1 MFDWIGN
8 IFNNLFGKK
17 KEEEKKPA
25 PVSNQQNQAPQ
36 INLSPTPT
44 NTGAGAW
51 SAVPKPQQQPETPK
65 LQTPNVSMNAADTNK
80 SVLPTTQPTQQP
92 NQPANIGYR
101 KVQRADKGFDF
112 YNGDQKINVDDYVKG
127 TGANKTLMVTDMANQ
142 GDKTSQDYLKRT
154 MPGEK
159 TTSALDPYLNPFHEK
174 GLFGSENQENFQ
186 RLYKKVQKPVSDAL
200 DSYNKWV
207 DSSDKEEGFQ
217 WNDLGDY
224 GRFAAKLPSGI
235 AQSFLD
241 TPLQISRA
249 TSGKRVNDDGTVST
263 LSDTQKGGELLN
275 AGVNIGGLPLGGSG
289 TLLKAIGLG
298 VDKEAGKQVAKQ
310 GLKTIAAN
318 AAKEGLKKAGEEGLE
333 EFVQAYA
340 DDMADDGKRNT
351 DFKNYLEAGALGA
364 LGGGMM
370 HGAGKGIQHGRSAM
384 SNVINQH
391 AQNRNSGNVN
401 QALNPNTNQD
411 QTLANTAANPALN
424 QDQAVGQ
431 AASINPDTARNTA
444 PERVESRVTERDP
457 ELPDVTSIEPRNRY
471 ETRAAI
477 ENGVVTPRTKFLSVA
492 EKVETALNSNIPAK
506 YGLTTSTAQNTS
518 TALNQDQSTAQS
530 APQSIQGVQQPQ
542 AAQTSAPVQAG
553 VQNTAQGYQNNV
565 SPAYNQQAQFIQDA
579 PAAQS
584 VQPTSLDAGNQDLR
598 MTPALEA
605 AYRAGTTPGTAT
617 RADMLAVQ
625 RANNQLFGMDAPNV
639 EFADNLR
646 TSTGEPAMGETI
658 DTPNGPSKIRIARD
672 QGNVEATYFHEAV
685 HKALNDFMTSQE
697 RTDIMMSYA
706 ADNRVDP
713 SMTETQVEELVA
725 EDFIQYVAARN
736 NEKFAKP
743 RITDQI
749 KAVFEKVLRRIQH
762 IVAQATHQGTITPE
776 YRQFYNDLYS
786 GKYADEQVI
795 DKSIRDGATPEQL
808 QLQDHRTNLQR
819 AWDNTL
825 DPQTRRAIS
834 QQIAQVNEEIRGLM
848 RQESKAYRIDP
859 DTGVVEID
867 NNILNG
873 IPKSQHAKVIRK
885 YLQDNLQGKSY
896 DLNYGVD
903 GEARVNSKTTRK
915 FVDPDRDLA
924 MRGQLVG
931 DLPDILKVSKRIGS
945 ARDKKAHSFA
955 KQGFEYR
962 TATVKVGDSY
972 YDVRINIG
980 TGKNGK
986 LLYTINGIKE
996 SSQNGLNRPFR
1007 GELSN
1012 RSISNFPQNVN
1023 RNTDTDSRYRLK
1035 TPRVSRAELDSVNAD
1050 LAPYGLSATKADY
1063 NAALETVAYQSDPE
1077 LFETYNTTKEVL
1089 DGILENYHNVKIRP
1103 QDAEHLYGK
1112 TWREIVPLKYI
1123 RKDAL
1128 PLDTLAAEAGYDG
1141 RVEEFTDIIMKPIE
1155 LHKQIRAME
1164 EQIRGLYANENI
1176 RQQAIAVAQNDVYD
1190 HASNEVG
1197 DEELERRQEA
1207 WEVKNNNTI
1216 QEMKQTSRELSKQQQ
1231 EQQEPEASV
1240 SDRQAEVEQQKFDK
1254 QRQHNERIRQADE
1267 LIRRAYEE
1275 GSRHLLKDV
1284 RENVSRATGLKE
1296 SDVTKAMERIAAE
1309 QKLDITGDRAFRHS
1323 NEVPTVMDANGKMRP
1338 ISELVPDKALQK
1350 NLKPGVEHAIPADV
1364 SNPELRNEN
1373 YRQMIYKN
1381 DDGTWGSFYEY
1392 RTKDGTWHTTGDVKI
1407 KSVHSKFIDDLADDA
1422 TLNEEAKRAH
1432 EEGIGA
1438 QYIWRENDRGTNAQL
1453 VSEFDNMMTTGDK
1466 KEGIPAEKLV
1476 EYDPDVHYIDAG
1488 RVVDGRTGQILG
1500 NYVEIS
1506 PKGDVT
1512 LYAGRKKYSLSQ
1524 KDIDWKTIR
1533 KTKFG
1538 SGVTWTT
1545 EGMIDRIT
1553 GALRSGKIKSNS
1565 IDYFKSGINKTKE
1578 ALMKIMVELPRKMQ
1592 REALK
1597 EQEVIGN
1604 EINKFENNFL
1614 KTLPKRVRK
1623 QAQRE
1628 AVYVLEPARPPRG
1641 EKAPSYESR
1650 LESFREVYGDKA
1662 AEALDEY
1669 RSFMRA
1675 LYKNLLLRQNQKRA
1689 EIGQPPILERKD
1701 YITHISEMQTD
1712 GVARSIIDGVRSAA
1726 MGDTTASGRGDL
1738 PAHLVG
1744 RTDSFKP
1751 NQRFNQFAQAR
1762 FGDVKPENPF
1772 DPVREYSKTALHNIH
1787 MTDAVTMNRS
1797 LEMAARALSEAK
1809 EQFAKL
1815 GPAGMESL
1823 ATQVDNIAQDAQNG
1837 RFDKEHA
1844 TTLMKKLYG
1853 FQRAVGKELDG
1864 YTQFRR
1870 KLNYIAK
1877 KGTDKLTSEDLS
1889 VLKNAADSI
1898 SNDLVET
1905 ANDVETLQ
1913 DLSKTAQ
1920 GLGQFVNFVQ
1930 EHANRLAGKSDAFER
1945 AWKNEN
1951 VDAMSKLGRKTLRGA
1966 QKMAAL
1972 SKIVGNVN
1980 SAMAQTLS
1988 ITDLVGTTDTKSMMK
2003 AFKTMRDPKIME
2015 ASDAVVSRYI
2025 KDTLSKKGK
2034 FDKAMEVGGALM
2046 DVIESNTIRFEFAAK
2061 YNQGKQ
2067 HGLNHNEAVKYAE
2080 RFINDTVTFRDS
2092 ISTPRAYNR
2101 TIWSTLLQF
2110 TREVAQQ
2117 NRYRWN
2123 QMTPRQQIKTLVTTT
2138 LMYSLYEAITGN
2150 KPGSDI
2156 LGVLL
2161 QTAFDFAGQ
2170 GDDDRDD
2177 DEKTL
2182 EARLGRALQRVGA
2195 ETVSGI
2201 PTIAGAM
2208 NVILPSKE
2216 DRKKIFGTDS
2226 SLGRYDGG
2234 VALASPIKSLLNT
2247 GESIGKALSADD
2259 DDERAGRAENAMW
2272 NVVKELPMGSQ
2283 ARKTGQAIAAL
2294 MRGHTQKANGDIG
2307 VEIDRGNIL
2316 GDVQSLLFG
2325 PNARWEVQKDK
2336 GTDNWLI
2343 AATPTNAAGAPSTVQ
2358 GVKAGEL
2365 SLDGLSKKD
2374 VKSLKKSI
2382 KKGDT
2387 VISDGVALTKDG
2399 EIKRSLHKQLAK
2411 AQGESDSAYKN
2422 YLLGYGLEEGTDF
2435 DPKKDAK
2442 SKSTGD
2448 ETLDKMLDSKKKA
2461 SSSSKATNA
2470 INMFL
2475 NKDKLKELP
2484 DWVKKRYYKESGYS
2498 EGDIKYGAL
2507 ASFSTDV
2514 KMDNFYRPLAE
2525 EKDHDTLLNTL
2536 RDHRKKSIYKNG
2548 YLAASNAVISQLQK
2562 EGYLSKDEAK
2572 ALKALKIERDG
2583 KEVVTQTGSGNGR
2596 GGRGRSSNG
2605 VTSADI
2611 SSFMKTIKN
2620 TGAVDIN
2627 SLIKKY
2633 SGTSLSH
2640 GSVTSRMPNM
2650 RKMSSSRGN
2659 TKRSKSNL
2667 ELRRL

>member
-44 NTGAGAW
+44 NTGVGAW

-65 LQTPNVSMNAADTNK
+65 LQTPTVSMNAADTNK

-127 TGANKTLMVTDMANQ
+127 TGANKTLMVTDMASQ
-142 GDKTSQDYLKRT
+142 GDKVSQDYLK
-154 MPGEK
+154 K
-159 TTSALDPYLNPFHEK
+159 TVDNSPHF
-174 GLFGSENQENFQ
+174 SQQFQ
-186 RLYKKVQKPVSDAL
+186 QGYKEVTKPVNNKIDE
-200 DSYNKWV
+200 YNKWI
-207 DSSDKEEGFQ
+207 DSGDKKEGFQ
-217 WNDLGDY
+217 WNDIGDY

-235 AQSFLD
+235 IQGLVEA
-241 TPLQISRA
+241 PLKINRA
-249 TSGKRVNDDGTVST
+249 LTGENVKDDGTIEKLDNWQRTGT
-263 LSDTQKGGELLN
+263 LAD
-275 AGVNIGGLPLGGSG
+275 GVIDVAGLPFGGSG
-289 TLLKAIGLG
+289 TLLKSF
-298 VDKEAGKQVAKQ
+298 GKQGAKQ
-310 GLKTIAAN
+310 AADQVGKQAAKQTTKNTVKTAL
-318 AAKEGLKKAGEEGLE
+318 KEGLKKAGEEGLE
-333 EFVQAYA
+333 EFVQAGA
-340 DDMADDGKRNT
+340 GDLADDGKLNT
-351 DFKNYLEAGALGA
+351 NFGNYLEAGALGA

-370 HGAGKGIQHGRSAM
+370 HGAGKGIQHGRSAV
-384 SNVINQH
+384 SNAINQH
-391 AQNRNSGNVN
+391 NSNAN
-401 QALNPNTNQD
+401 TTLNPSTNQN
-411 QTLANTAANPALN
+411 QPLASGVVNTIDRLDTQPARTAQPTRLA
-424 QDQAVGQ
+424 DTIA
-431 AASINPDTARNTA
+431 DTAERTA

-492 EKVETALNSNIPAK
+492 EKVETALNSSIPAK
-506 YGLTTSTAQNTS
+506 YGLTTNTAENTPA
-518 TALNQDQSTAQS
+518 TLNQNQATAQS
-530 APQSIQGVQQPQ
+530 APQSIQGAEQPQ
-542 AAQTSAPVQAG
+542 AQPVQAG
-553 VQNTAQGYQNNV
+553 VQNTVQGYQNNV
-565 SPAYNQQAQFIQDA
+565 SPVYNQQAQFAGDA
-579 PAAQS
+579 PTAQS
-584 VQPTSLDAGNQDLR
+584 VQPTSLDTGSQDLR

-625 RANNQLFGMDAPNV
+625 RANNQLFGMYAPNV

-658 DTPNGPSKIRIARD
+658 DTPDGPSKIRIARD

-713 SMTETQVEELVA
+713 SMTETQIEELVA

-776 YRQFYNDLYS
+776 YKQFYNDLYS

-808 QLQDHRTNLQR
+808 QLQDHRTNLQH

-834 QQIAQVNEEIRGLM
+834 QQIAQVNEEIRGLAGA
-848 RQESKAYRIDP
+848 RTLQESVQYRTDPNQAIRIVSTIKNLAKKRFGKATLGTVSPTTANIVSEISGVALNNNADIEIDARYARHILNRHGEFSEDSAKLSDADLADIVTVINSP
-859 DTGVVEID
+859 DRATPGDFKRNNQRVVLRKRLSRNHVAVVEAIKRG
-867 NNILNG
+867 NALN
-873 IPKSQHAKVIRK
+873 V
-885 YLQDNLQGKSY
+885 
-896 DLNYGVD
+896 V
-903 GEARVNSKTTRK
+903 
-915 FVDPDRDLA
+915 
-924 MRGQLVG
+924 
-931 DLPDILKVSKRIGS
+931 
-945 ARDKKAHSFA
+945 
-955 KQGFEYR
+955 
-962 TATVKVGDSY
+962 SY
-972 YDVRINIG
+972 YNASSLSPDAEAPRSTSESAEKSKLNDNIA
-980 TGKNGK
+980 
-986 LLYTINGIKE
+986 
-996 SSQNGLNRPFR
+996 
-1007 GELSN
+1007 
-1012 RSISNFPQNVN
+1012 NFPRIVN

-1035 TPRVSRAELDSVNAD
+1035 NPRVSRAELDSVNAD

-1112 TWREIVPLKYI
+1112 TWREIVPLAYV

-1207 WEVKNNNTI
+1207 WEAKNNNTI
-1216 QEMKQTSRELSKQQQ
+1216 QEMKQTGRELSKQQQ

-1275 GSRHLLKDV
+1275 GSRHLLKDI
-1284 RENVSRATGLKE
+1284 RENVARATGLDE
-1296 SDVTKAMERIAAE
+1296 ADVAKAMERIAAE

-1392 RTKDGTWHTTGDVKI
+1392 RTKDGAWHTTGDVKI

-1422 TLNEEAKRAH
+1422 ALNQEAKRAH

-1565 IDYFKSGINKTKE
+1565 IDYFKSGINRTKE

-1604 EINKFENNFL
+1604 EINKFEKKFT

-1823 ATQVDNIAQDAQNG
+1823 ATQVDSIAQDAQNG

-2061 YNQGKQ
+2061 YNQGTKR
-2067 HGLNHNEAVKYAE
+2067 GLTHDEAVKYAE

-2110 TREVAQQ
+2110 TREVSQQ

-2182 EARLGRALQRVGA
+2182 EARLGRALQRIGA

-2234 VALASPIKSLLNT
+2234 VALASPIKSLINT
-2247 GESIGKALSADD
+2247 GDSIGKALRADD

-2294 MRGHTQKANGDIG
+2294 MRGHTQKANGDVG

-2343 AATPTNAAGAPSTVQ
+2343 AATPTNAAGAPSAVQ

-2374 VKSLKKSI
+2374 AKSLKKSI

-2525 EKDHDTLLNTL
+2525 EKDHGTLLNTL

-2596 GGRGRSSNG
+2596 GGRGRNG
-2605 VTSADI
+2605 ITSADI

>member
-25 PVSNQQNQAPQ
+25 PVSNQQNQTPQ

-127 TGANKTLMVTDMANQ
+127 TGANKTLMLTDMANQ
-142 GDKTSQDYLKRT
+142 GDKVSQDYLK
-154 MPGEK
+154 K
-159 TTSALDPYLNPFHEK
+159 TIDNSPHF
-174 GLFGSENQENFQ
+174 SQQFQ
-186 RLYKKVQKPVSDAL
+186 LGYKEVTKPINNKIDE
-200 DSYNKWV
+200 YNKWI
-207 DSSDKEEGFQ
+207 DSGDKEEGFQ

-235 AQSFLD
+235 LQGLVEA
-241 TPLQISRA
+241 PLKINRA
-249 TSGKRVNDDGTVST
+249 LTGENVKDDGTIEKLDDWQRTGT
-263 LSDTQKGGELLN
+263 LAD
-275 AGVNIGGLPLGGSG
+275 GVIDVAGLPFGGSG
-289 TLLKAIGLG
+289 TLLKSF
-298 VDKEAGKQVAKQ
+298 GKQGAKQ
-310 GLKTIAAN
+310 AVEQVGKQTTKNAVKTALKD
-318 AAKEGLKKAGEEGLE
+318 GLKKAGEEGLE
-333 EFVQAYA
+333 EFVQAGA
-340 DDMADDGKRNT
+340 GDLADDGKLNT
-351 DFKNYLEAGALGA
+351 NFGNYLEAGALGA

-370 HGAGKGIQHGRSAM
+370 HGFGKGIQHGRSAV
-384 SNVINQH
+384 SNAINQH
-391 AQNRNSGNVN
+391 AQNRNSSNVN
-401 QALNPNTNQD
+401 PAFSPNTNQD
-411 QTLANTAANPALN
+411 QTLASTVANQN
-424 QDQAVGQ
+424 QAQSGA
-431 AASINPDTARNTA
+431 NLDTTERTA

-457 ELPDVTSIEPRNRY
+457 DLPDVTSIEPRNRY

-492 EKVETALNSNIPAK
+492 EKVETALNSSIPAK
-506 YGLTTSTAQNTS
+506 YGLTTSTAQNTPA
-518 TALNQDQSTAQS
+518 TLNQDQATAQS
-530 APQSIQGVQQPQ
+530 APQSVQGVEQPQ
-542 AAQTSAPVQAG
+542 AQPVQAG
-553 VQNTAQGYQNNV
+553 VQNTTQGYQNNV
-565 SPAYNQQAQFIQDA
+565 SPVYNQQAQFTQDA

-584 VQPTSLDAGNQDLR
+584 IQPANLDIGNQDLR

-776 YRQFYNDLYS
+776 YQQFYNDLYS

-873 IPKSQHAKVIRK
+873 VPKSQHAKVIRK

-896 DLNYGVD
+896 DLNYGAD

-1112 TWREIVPLKYI
+1112 TWREIVPLAYV

-1128 PLDTLAAEAGYDG
+1128 PLDILAAEAGYDG

-1164 EQIRGLYANENI
+1164 EKIRGLYANENI

-1197 DEELERRQEA
+1197 DKELERRQEA

-1216 QEMKQTSRELSKQQQ
+1216 QEMKQTGRELSKQQQ
-1231 EQQEPEASV
+1231 EQQEPEASAR
-1240 SDRQAEVEQQKFDK
+1240 DNQA
-1254 QRQHNERIRQADE
+1254 
-1267 LIRRAYEE
+1267 
-1275 GSRHLLKDV
+1275 
-1284 RENVSRATGLKE
+1284 
-1296 SDVTKAMERIAAE
+1296 AAE
-1309 QKLDITGDRAFRHS
+1309 AEQRAVQEYEGRQF
-1323 NEVPTVMDANGKMRP
+1323 NNVP
-1338 ISELVPDKALQK
+1338 LQGNNAYTK
-1350 NLKPGVEHAIPADV
+1350 GNLYNQTRLSPRDETTPVV
-1364 SNPELRNEN
+1364 R
-1373 YRQMIYKN
+1373 
-1381 DDGTWGSFYEY
+1381 DGLYEY
-1392 RTKDGTWHTTGDVKI
+1392 RQHTKRNKDGKHFISFERRYIGDGA
-1407 KSVHSKFIDDLADDA
+1407 SGEWEPYS
-1422 TLNEEAKRAH
+1422 RAL
-1432 EEGIGA
+1432 
-1438 QYIWRENDRGTNAQL
+1438 YIWKTQTNKIDKANNQQIVQEAL
-1453 VSEFDNMMTTGDK
+1453 RAAKEDGQVEDFVAYTDPKTGSTVVQ
-1466 KEGIPAEKLV
+1466 KL
-1476 EYDPDVHYIDAG
+1476 
-1488 RVVDGRTGQILG
+1488 Q
-1500 NYVEIS
+1500 
-1506 PKGDVT
+1506 GDVT
-1512 LYAGRKKYSLSQ
+1512 
-1524 KDIDWKTIR
+1524 IDGGFVR
-1533 KTKFG
+1533 
-1538 SGVTWTT
+1538 
-1545 EGMIDRIT
+1545 DPRT
-1553 GALRSGKIKSNS
+1553 GEI
-1565 IDYFKSGINKTKE
+1565 
-1578 ALMKIMVELPRKMQ
+1578 
-1592 REALK
+1592 
-1597 EQEVIGN
+1597 IGN
-1604 EINKFENNFL
+1604 HIQATPFGIVNQVNGKYDVMDNDLLAGAKKQNIFSKPKVWHNFIRTMEKTAANSQAVQKF
-1614 KTLPKRVRK
+1614 
-1623 QAQRE
+1623 
-1628 AVYVLEPARPPRG
+1628 
-1641 EKAPSYESR
+1641 
-1650 LESFREVYGDKA
+1650 
-1662 AEALDEY
+1662 
-1669 RSFMRA
+1669 
-1675 LYKNLLLRQNQKRA
+1675 
-1689 EIGQPPILERKD
+1689 KD
-1701 YITHISEMQTD
+1701 FY
-1712 GVARSIIDGVRSAA
+1712 
-1726 MGDTTASGRGDL
+1726 
-1738 PAHLVG
+1738 
-1744 RTDSFKP
+1744 
-1751 NQRFNQFAQAR
+1751 
-1762 FGDVKPENPF
+1762 
-1772 DPVREYSKTALHNIH
+1772 YSKTASFNKYAKEVRQLLDEHKVIARDTERARPRMTRSKEFWDDIGRLTENTLPLHGKTDKYAAFEAKYGERATEAAKKYVEWTRNNYDSLISTLNEVRRRLGKDEIEYRKDYLPHMDKKGNLFGVKPSDISTNLRGDMEAVGRGEIPARLAGISESTKPTKKFNPHEMRRYSKNQDYELNPRKVFENYADLMLYNIH
-1787 MTDAVTMNRS
+1787 MEPVIAYGRS
-1797 LEMAARALSEAK
+1797 LEAAMRALDQTK
-1809 EQFAKL
+1809 VFKD
-1815 GPAGMESL
+1815 PDSL
-1823 ATQVDNIAQDAQNG
+1823 
-1837 RFDKEHA
+1837 
-1844 TTLMKKLYG
+1844 
-1853 FQRAVGKELDG
+1853 
-1864 YTQFRR
+1864 
-1870 KLNYIAK
+1870 
-1877 KGTDKLTSEDLS
+1877 LS
-1889 VLKNAADSI
+1889 TENR
-1898 SNDLVET
+1898 E
-1905 ANDVETLQ
+1905 
-1913 DLSKTAQ
+1913 
-1920 GLGQFVNFVQ
+1920 VNSRQTMAITEFTN
-1930 EHANRLAGKSDAFER
+1930 ELAGKTNKFDRPFVDEVTTGMKILR
-1945 AWKNEN
+1945 KLEN
-1951 VDAMSKLGRKTLRGA
+1951 INGA
-1966 QKMAAL
+1966 NKIMGNL
-1972 SKIVGNVN
+1972 SSVL
-1980 SAMAQTLS
+1980 AQTLNLPETIRQNGLKSTGRS
-1988 ITDLVGTTDTKSMMK
+1988 ILKAFDRDVKEAMKQSNFLGERYTDT
-2003 AFKTMRDPKIME
+2003 R
-2015 ASDAVVSRYI
+2015 
-2025 KDTLSKKGK
+2025 GK
-2034 FDKAMEVGGALM
+2034 FTKTKWQKFSEGVSKFTLMDLIERKFIELNWGANYIRLRKEGLTGFELMKQTDMACERSVGG
-2046 DVIESNTIRFEFAAK
+2046 R
-2061 YNQGKQ
+2061 
-2067 HGLNHNEAVKYAE
+2067 GLGAM
-2080 RFINDTVTFRDS
+2080 
-2092 ISTPRAYNR
+2092 PLAYK
-2101 TIWSTLLQF
+2101 STLGKIFLQF
-2110 TREVAQQ
+2110 TYETNEVAI
-2117 NRYRWN
+2117 NKAEHRKRILKDLKSGN
-2123 QMTPRQQIKTLVTTT
+2123 LKAASGGVVRSAESFVTILALNSLIKGITGMAPLPDVPG
-2138 LMYSLYEAITGN
+2138 AIT
-2150 KPGSDI
+2150 DI
-2156 LGVLL
+2156 IKGF
-2161 QTAFDFAGQ
+2161 Q
-2170 GDDDRDD
+2170 DDDDDD
-2177 DEKTL
+2177 DEKRNPWVNATTRTIEEVAKGNPLLSATL
-2182 EARLGRALQRVGA
+2182 NA
-2195 ETVSGI
+2195 I
-2201 PTIAGAM
+2201 PKT
-2208 NVILPSKE
+2208 E
-2216 DRKKIFGTDS
+2216 RKKLFGSDS
-2226 SLGRYDGG
+2226 DYGRFDGATGVAQTGTNALMALFNAASGNWDDAATNIGG
-2234 VALASPIKSLLNT
+2234 V
-2247 GESIGKALSADD
+2247 
-2259 DDERAGRAENAMW
+2259 
-2272 NVVKELPMGSQ
+2272 LPMGSQ
-2283 ARKTGQAIAAL
+2283 ARKTVTAHDILQKGYYEDKQGNRTDVDTGPL
-2294 MRGHTQKANGDIG
+2294 NWMRGLMFGKNAIMPRDENVVNETSTREAESDGFSINDLDAKTAKYTKKAIRNG
-2307 VEIDRGNIL
+2307 N
-2316 GDVQSLLFG
+2316 
-2325 PNARWEVQKDK
+2325 
-2336 GTDNWLI
+2336 
-2343 AATPTNAAGAPSTVQ
+2343 
-2358 GVKAGEL
+2358 
-2365 SLDGLSKKD
+2365 
-2374 VKSLKKSI
+2374 LKI
-2382 KKGDT
+2382 E
-2387 VISDGVALTKDG
+2387 DGVALTKDG

-2525 EKDHDTLLNTL
+2525 EKDHGTLLNTL

-2596 GGRGRSSNG
+2596 GGRGRNG
-2605 VTSADI
+2605 ITSADI

-2659 TKRSKSNL
+2659 AKKSKSSL

>member
-25 PVSNQQNQAPQ
+25 PVSNQQNQTPQ

-127 TGANKTLMVTDMANQ
+127 TGANKTLMLTDMANQ
-142 GDKTSQDYLKRT
+142 GDKVSQDYLK
-154 MPGEK
+154 K
-159 TTSALDPYLNPFHEK
+159 TIDNSPHF
-174 GLFGSENQENFQ
+174 SQQFQ
-186 RLYKKVQKPVSDAL
+186 LGYKEVTKPINNKIDE
-200 DSYNKWV
+200 YNKWI
-207 DSSDKEEGFQ
+207 DSGDKEEGFQ

-235 AQSFLD
+235 LQGLVEA
-241 TPLQISRA
+241 PLKINRA
-249 TSGKRVNDDGTVST
+249 LTGENVKDDGTIEKLDDWQRTGT
-263 LSDTQKGGELLN
+263 LAD
-275 AGVNIGGLPLGGSG
+275 GVIDVAGLPFGGSG
-289 TLLKAIGLG
+289 TLLKSF
-298 VDKEAGKQVAKQ
+298 GKQGAKQ
-310 GLKTIAAN
+310 AVEQVGKQTTKNAVKTALKD
-318 AAKEGLKKAGEEGLE
+318 GLKKAGEEGLE
-333 EFVQAYA
+333 EFVQAGA
-340 DDMADDGKRNT
+340 GDLADDGKLNT
-351 DFKNYLEAGALGA
+351 NFGNYLEAGALGA

-370 HGAGKGIQHGRSAM
+370 HGFGKGIQHGRSAV
-384 SNVINQH
+384 SNAINQH
-391 AQNRNSGNVN
+391 AQNRNSSNVN
-401 QALNPNTNQD
+401 PAFNPNTNQD
-411 QTLANTAANPALN
+411 QTLASTVANQN
-424 QDQAVGQ
+424 QAQSGA
-431 AASINPDTARNTA
+431 NLDTTERTA

-457 ELPDVTSIEPRNRY
+457 DLPDVTSIEPRNRY

-492 EKVETALNSNIPAK
+492 EKVETALNSSIPAK
-506 YGLTTSTAQNTS
+506 YGLTTSTAQNTPA
-518 TALNQDQSTAQS
+518 TLNQDQATAQS
-530 APQSIQGVQQPQ
+530 APQSVQGVEQPQ
-542 AAQTSAPVQAG
+542 AQPVQAG
-553 VQNTAQGYQNNV
+553 VQNTTQGYQNNV
-565 SPAYNQQAQFIQDA
+565 SPVYNQQAQFTQDA

-584 VQPTSLDAGNQDLR
+584 IQPANLDIGNQDLR

-736 NEKFAKP
+736 NEKFAKS

-776 YRQFYNDLYS
+776 YQQFYNDLYS

-873 IPKSQHAKVIRK
+873 VPKSQHAKVIRK

-896 DLNYGVD
+896 DLNYGAD

-1112 TWREIVPLKYI
+1112 TWREIVPLAYV

-1128 PLDTLAAEAGYDG
+1128 PLDILAAEAGYDG

-1164 EQIRGLYANENI
+1164 EKIRGLYANENI

-1197 DEELERRQEA
+1197 DKELERRQEA

-1216 QEMKQTSRELSKQQQ
+1216 QEMKQTGRELSKQQQ
-1231 EQQEPEASV
+1231 EQQEPEASTR
-1240 SDRQAEVEQQKFDK
+1240 DNQA
-1254 QRQHNERIRQADE
+1254 
-1267 LIRRAYEE
+1267 
-1275 GSRHLLKDV
+1275 
-1284 RENVSRATGLKE
+1284 
-1296 SDVTKAMERIAAE
+1296 AAE
-1309 QKLDITGDRAFRHS
+1309 AEQRAVQEYEGRQF
-1323 NEVPTVMDANGKMRP
+1323 NNVP
-1338 ISELVPDKALQK
+1338 LQGNNAYTK
-1350 NLKPGVEHAIPADV
+1350 GNLYNQTRLSPRDETTPVV
-1364 SNPELRNEN
+1364 R
-1373 YRQMIYKN
+1373 
-1381 DDGTWGSFYEY
+1381 DGLYEY
-1392 RTKDGTWHTTGDVKI
+1392 RQHTKRNKDGKHFISFERRYIGDGA
-1407 KSVHSKFIDDLADDA
+1407 SGEWEPYS
-1422 TLNEEAKRAH
+1422 RAL
-1432 EEGIGA
+1432 
-1438 QYIWRENDRGTNAQL
+1438 YIWKTQTNKIDKANNQQIVQEAL
-1453 VSEFDNMMTTGDK
+1453 RAAKEDGQVEDFVAYTDPKTGSTVVQ
-1466 KEGIPAEKLV
+1466 KL
-1476 EYDPDVHYIDAG
+1476 
-1488 RVVDGRTGQILG
+1488 Q
-1500 NYVEIS
+1500 
-1506 PKGDVT
+1506 GDVT
-1512 LYAGRKKYSLSQ
+1512 
-1524 KDIDWKTIR
+1524 IDGGFVR
-1533 KTKFG
+1533 
-1538 SGVTWTT
+1538 
-1545 EGMIDRIT
+1545 DPRT
-1553 GALRSGKIKSNS
+1553 GEI
-1565 IDYFKSGINKTKE
+1565 
-1578 ALMKIMVELPRKMQ
+1578 
-1592 REALK
+1592 
-1597 EQEVIGN
+1597 IGN
-1604 EINKFENNFL
+1604 HIQATPFGIVNQVNGKYDVMDNDLLAGAKKQNIFSKPKVWHNFIRTMEKTAANSQAVQKF
-1614 KTLPKRVRK
+1614 
-1623 QAQRE
+1623 
-1628 AVYVLEPARPPRG
+1628 
-1641 EKAPSYESR
+1641 
-1650 LESFREVYGDKA
+1650 
-1662 AEALDEY
+1662 
-1669 RSFMRA
+1669 
-1675 LYKNLLLRQNQKRA
+1675 
-1689 EIGQPPILERKD
+1689 KD
-1701 YITHISEMQTD
+1701 FY
-1712 GVARSIIDGVRSAA
+1712 
-1726 MGDTTASGRGDL
+1726 
-1738 PAHLVG
+1738 
-1744 RTDSFKP
+1744 
-1751 NQRFNQFAQAR
+1751 
-1762 FGDVKPENPF
+1762 
-1772 DPVREYSKTALHNIH
+1772 YSKTASFNKYAKEVRQLLDEHKVIARDTERARPRMTRSKEFWDDIGRLTENTLPLHGKTDKYAAFEAKYGERATEAAKKYVEWTRNNYDSLISTLNEVRRRLGKDEIEYRKDYLPHMDKKGNLFGVKPSDISTNLRGDMEAVGRGEIPARLAGISESTKPTKKFNPHEMRRYSKNQDYELNPRKVFENYADLMLYNIH
-1787 MTDAVTMNRS
+1787 MEPVIAYGRS
-1797 LEMAARALSEAK
+1797 LEAAMRALDQTK
-1809 EQFAKL
+1809 VFKD
-1815 GPAGMESL
+1815 PDSL
-1823 ATQVDNIAQDAQNG
+1823 
-1837 RFDKEHA
+1837 
-1844 TTLMKKLYG
+1844 
-1853 FQRAVGKELDG
+1853 
-1864 YTQFRR
+1864 
-1870 KLNYIAK
+1870 
-1877 KGTDKLTSEDLS
+1877 LS
-1889 VLKNAADSI
+1889 TENR
-1898 SNDLVET
+1898 E
-1905 ANDVETLQ
+1905 
-1913 DLSKTAQ
+1913 
-1920 GLGQFVNFVQ
+1920 VNSRQTMAITEFTN
-1930 EHANRLAGKSDAFER
+1930 ELAGKTNKFDRPFVDEVTTGMKILR
-1945 AWKNEN
+1945 KLEN
-1951 VDAMSKLGRKTLRGA
+1951 INGA
-1966 QKMAAL
+1966 NKIMGNL
-1972 SKIVGNVN
+1972 SSVL
-1980 SAMAQTLS
+1980 AQTLNLPETIRQNGLKSTGRS
-1988 ITDLVGTTDTKSMMK
+1988 ILKAFDRDVKEAMKQSNFLGERYTDT
-2003 AFKTMRDPKIME
+2003 R
-2015 ASDAVVSRYI
+2015 
-2025 KDTLSKKGK
+2025 GK
-2034 FDKAMEVGGALM
+2034 FTKTKWQKFSEGVSKFTLMDLIERKFIELNWGANYIRLRKEGLTGFELMKQTDMACERSVGG
-2046 DVIESNTIRFEFAAK
+2046 R
-2061 YNQGKQ
+2061 
-2067 HGLNHNEAVKYAE
+2067 GLGAM
-2080 RFINDTVTFRDS
+2080 
-2092 ISTPRAYNR
+2092 PLAYK
-2101 TIWSTLLQF
+2101 STLGKIFLQF
-2110 TREVAQQ
+2110 TYETNEVAI
-2117 NRYRWN
+2117 NKAEHRKRILKDLKSGN
-2123 QMTPRQQIKTLVTTT
+2123 LKAASGGVVRSAESFVTILALNSLIKGITGMAPLPDVPG
-2138 LMYSLYEAITGN
+2138 AIT
-2150 KPGSDI
+2150 DI
-2156 LGVLL
+2156 IKGF
-2161 QTAFDFAGQ
+2161 Q
-2170 GDDDRDD
+2170 DDDDDD
-2177 DEKTL
+2177 DEKRNPWVNATTRTIEEVAKGNPLLSATL
-2182 EARLGRALQRVGA
+2182 NA
-2195 ETVSGI
+2195 I
-2201 PTIAGAM
+2201 PKT
-2208 NVILPSKE
+2208 E
-2216 DRKKIFGTDS
+2216 RKKLFGSDS
-2226 SLGRYDGG
+2226 DYGRFDGATGVAQTGTNALMALFNAASGNWDDAATNIGG
-2234 VALASPIKSLLNT
+2234 V
-2247 GESIGKALSADD
+2247 
-2259 DDERAGRAENAMW
+2259 
-2272 NVVKELPMGSQ
+2272 LPMGSQ
-2283 ARKTGQAIAAL
+2283 ARKTVTAHDILQKGYYEDKQGNRTDVDTGPL
-2294 MRGHTQKANGDIG
+2294 NWMRGLMFGKNAIMPRDENVVNETSTREAESDGFSINDLDAKTAKYTKKAIRNG
-2307 VEIDRGNIL
+2307 N
-2316 GDVQSLLFG
+2316 
-2325 PNARWEVQKDK
+2325 
-2336 GTDNWLI
+2336 
-2343 AATPTNAAGAPSTVQ
+2343 
-2358 GVKAGEL
+2358 
-2365 SLDGLSKKD
+2365 
-2374 VKSLKKSI
+2374 LKI
-2382 KKGDT
+2382 E
-2387 VISDGVALTKDG
+2387 DGVALTKDG

-2525 EKDHDTLLNTL
+2525 EKDHGTLLNTL

-2596 GGRGRSSNG
+2596 GGRGRNG
-2605 VTSADI
+2605 ITSADI

-2659 TKRSKSNL
+2659 AKKSKSSL

>member
-25 PVSNQQNQAPQ
+25 PVSNQQNQTPQ

-127 TGANKTLMVTDMANQ
+127 TGANKTLMLTDMANQ
-142 GDKTSQDYLKRT
+142 GDKVSQDYLK
-154 MPGEK
+154 K
-159 TTSALDPYLNPFHEK
+159 TIDNSPHF
-174 GLFGSENQENFQ
+174 SQQFQ
-186 RLYKKVQKPVSDAL
+186 LGYKEVTKPINNKIDE
-200 DSYNKWV
+200 YNKWI
-207 DSSDKEEGFQ
+207 DSGDKEEGFQ

-235 AQSFLD
+235 LQGLVEA
-241 TPLQISRA
+241 PLKINRA
-249 TSGKRVNDDGTVST
+249 LTGENVKDDGTIEKLDDWQRTGT
-263 LSDTQKGGELLN
+263 LAD
-275 AGVNIGGLPLGGSG
+275 GVIDVAGLPFGGSG
-289 TLLKAIGLG
+289 TLLKSF
-298 VDKEAGKQVAKQ
+298 GKQGAKQ
-310 GLKTIAAN
+310 AVEQVGKQTTKNAVKTALKD
-318 AAKEGLKKAGEEGLE
+318 GLKKAGEEGLE
-333 EFVQAYA
+333 EFVQAGA
-340 DDMADDGKRNT
+340 GDLADDGKLNT
-351 DFKNYLEAGALGA
+351 NFGNYLEAGALGA

-370 HGAGKGIQHGRSAM
+370 HGFGKGIQHGRSAV
-384 SNVINQH
+384 SNAINQH
-391 AQNRNSGNVN
+391 AQNRNSSNVN
-401 QALNPNTNQD
+401 PAFNPNTNQD
-411 QTLANTAANPALN
+411 QTLASTVANQN
-424 QDQAVGQ
+424 QAQSGA
-431 AASINPDTARNTA
+431 NLDTTERTA

-457 ELPDVTSIEPRNRY
+457 DLPDVTSIEPRNRY

-492 EKVETALNSNIPAK
+492 EKVETALNSSIPAK
-506 YGLTTSTAQNTS
+506 YGLTTSTAQNTPA
-518 TALNQDQSTAQS
+518 TLNQDQATAQS
-530 APQSIQGVQQPQ
+530 APQSVQGVEQPQ
-542 AAQTSAPVQAG
+542 AQPVQAG
-553 VQNTAQGYQNNV
+553 VQNTTQGYQNNV
-565 SPAYNQQAQFIQDA
+565 SPVYNQQAQFTQDA

-584 VQPTSLDAGNQDLR
+584 IQPANLDIGNQDLR

-713 SMTETQVEELVA
+713 FMTETQVEELVA

-776 YRQFYNDLYS
+776 YQQFYNDLYS

-808 QLQDHRTNLQR
+808 QLQDHRTNLQH

-873 IPKSQHAKVIRK
+873 VPKSQHAKVIRK

-903 GEARVNSKTTRK
+903 GEARVNSRTTRK

-1077 LFETYNTTKEVL
+1077 LFEIYNTTKEVL

-1112 TWREIVPLKYI
+1112 TWREIVPLAYV

-1128 PLDTLAAEAGYDG
+1128 PLDILAAEAGYDG

-1216 QEMKQTSRELSKQQQ
+1216 QEMKQTGRELSKQQQ
-1231 EQQEPEASV
+1231 EQQEPEASAR
-1240 SDRQAEVEQQKFDK
+1240 DNQAAAEAEQQKLDK

-1392 RTKDGTWHTTGDVKI
+1392 RTKDGAWHTTGDVKI

-1797 LEMAARALSEAK
+1797 LEMAARTLSEAK

-2067 HGLNHNEAVKYAE
+2067 HGLNHDEAVKYAE

-2156 LGVLL
+2156 LGVLI

-2596 GGRGRSSNG
+2596 GGRGRNG
-2605 VTSADI
+2605 ITSADI

-2633 SGTSLSH
+2633 SGTSLSA
-2640 GSVTSRMPNM
+2640 GSVTARMPNM

-2659 TKRSKSNL
+2659 TKKSKSNL

>member
-25 PVSNQQNQAPQ
+25 PVSNQQNQTPQ

-127 TGANKTLMVTDMANQ
+127 TGANKTLMLTDMANQ
-142 GDKTSQDYLKRT
+142 GDKVSQDYLK
-154 MPGEK
+154 K
-159 TTSALDPYLNPFHEK
+159 TIDNSPHF
-174 GLFGSENQENFQ
+174 SQQFQ
-186 RLYKKVQKPVSDAL
+186 LGYKEVTKPINNKIDE
-200 DSYNKWV
+200 YNKWI
-207 DSSDKEEGFQ
+207 DSGDKEEGFQ

-235 AQSFLD
+235 LQGLVEA
-241 TPLQISRA
+241 PLKINRA
-249 TSGKRVNDDGTVST
+249 LTGENVKDDGTIEKLDDWQRTGT
-263 LSDTQKGGELLN
+263 LAD
-275 AGVNIGGLPLGGSG
+275 GVIDVAGLPFGGSG
-289 TLLKAIGLG
+289 TLLKSF
-298 VDKEAGKQVAKQ
+298 GKQGAKQ
-310 GLKTIAAN
+310 AVEQVGKQTTKNAVKTALKD
-318 AAKEGLKKAGEEGLE
+318 GLKKAGEEGLE
-333 EFVQAYA
+333 EFVQAGA
-340 DDMADDGKRNT
+340 GDLADDGKLNT
-351 DFKNYLEAGALGA
+351 NFGNYLEAGALGA

-370 HGAGKGIQHGRSAM
+370 HGFGKGIQHGRSAV
-384 SNVINQH
+384 SNAINQH
-391 AQNRNSGNVN
+391 AQNRNSSNVN
-401 QALNPNTNQD
+401 PAFNPNTNQD
-411 QTLANTAANPALN
+411 QTLASTVANQN
-424 QDQAVGQ
+424 QAQSGA
-431 AASINPDTARNTA
+431 NLDTTERTA

-457 ELPDVTSIEPRNRY
+457 DLPDVTSIEPRNRY

-492 EKVETALNSNIPAK
+492 EKVETALNSSIPAK
-506 YGLTTSTAQNTS
+506 YGLTTSTAQNTPA
-518 TALNQDQSTAQS
+518 TLNQDQATAQS
-530 APQSIQGVQQPQ
+530 APQSVQGVEQPQ
-542 AAQTSAPVQAG
+542 AQPVQAG
-553 VQNTAQGYQNNV
+553 VQNTTQGYQNNV
-565 SPAYNQQAQFIQDA
+565 SPVYNQQAQFTQDA

-584 VQPTSLDAGNQDLR
+584 IQPANLDIGNQDLR

-776 YRQFYNDLYS
+776 YQQFYNDLYS

-873 IPKSQHAKVIRK
+873 VPKSQHAKVIRK

-896 DLNYGVD
+896 DLNYGAD

-1112 TWREIVPLKYI
+1112 TWREIVPLAYV

-1128 PLDTLAAEAGYDG
+1128 PLDILAAEAGYDG

-1164 EQIRGLYANENI
+1164 EKIRGLYANENI

-1197 DEELERRQEA
+1197 DKELERRQEA

-1216 QEMKQTSRELSKQQQ
+1216 QEMKQTGRELSKQQQ
-1231 EQQEPEASV
+1231 EQQEPEASAR
-1240 SDRQAEVEQQKFDK
+1240 DNQA
-1254 QRQHNERIRQADE
+1254 
-1267 LIRRAYEE
+1267 
-1275 GSRHLLKDV
+1275 
-1284 RENVSRATGLKE
+1284 
-1296 SDVTKAMERIAAE
+1296 AAE
-1309 QKLDITGDRAFRHS
+1309 AEQRAVQEYEGRQF
-1323 NEVPTVMDANGKMRP
+1323 NNVP
-1338 ISELVPDKALQK
+1338 LQGNNAYTK
-1350 NLKPGVEHAIPADV
+1350 GNLYNQTRLSPRDETTPVV
-1364 SNPELRNEN
+1364 R
-1373 YRQMIYKN
+1373 
-1381 DDGTWGSFYEY
+1381 DGLYEY
-1392 RTKDGTWHTTGDVKI
+1392 RQHTKRNKDGKHFISFERRYIGDGA
-1407 KSVHSKFIDDLADDA
+1407 SGEWEPYS
-1422 TLNEEAKRAH
+1422 RAL
-1432 EEGIGA
+1432 
-1438 QYIWRENDRGTNAQL
+1438 YIWKTQTNKIDKANNQQIVQEAL
-1453 VSEFDNMMTTGDK
+1453 RAAKEDGQVEDFVAYTDPKTGSTVVQ
-1466 KEGIPAEKLV
+1466 KL
-1476 EYDPDVHYIDAG
+1476 
-1488 RVVDGRTGQILG
+1488 Q
-1500 NYVEIS
+1500 
-1506 PKGDVT
+1506 GDVT
-1512 LYAGRKKYSLSQ
+1512 
-1524 KDIDWKTIR
+1524 IDGGFVR
-1533 KTKFG
+1533 
-1538 SGVTWTT
+1538 
-1545 EGMIDRIT
+1545 DPRT
-1553 GALRSGKIKSNS
+1553 GEI
-1565 IDYFKSGINKTKE
+1565 
-1578 ALMKIMVELPRKMQ
+1578 
-1592 REALK
+1592 
-1597 EQEVIGN
+1597 IGN
-1604 EINKFENNFL
+1604 HIQATPFGIVNQVNGKYDVMDNDLLAGAKKQNIFSKPKVWHNFIRTMEKTAANSQAVQKF
-1614 KTLPKRVRK
+1614 
-1623 QAQRE
+1623 
-1628 AVYVLEPARPPRG
+1628 
-1641 EKAPSYESR
+1641 
-1650 LESFREVYGDKA
+1650 
-1662 AEALDEY
+1662 
-1669 RSFMRA
+1669 
-1675 LYKNLLLRQNQKRA
+1675 
-1689 EIGQPPILERKD
+1689 KD
-1701 YITHISEMQTD
+1701 FY
-1712 GVARSIIDGVRSAA
+1712 
-1726 MGDTTASGRGDL
+1726 
-1738 PAHLVG
+1738 
-1744 RTDSFKP
+1744 
-1751 NQRFNQFAQAR
+1751 
-1762 FGDVKPENPF
+1762 
-1772 DPVREYSKTALHNIH
+1772 YSKTASFNKYAKEVRQLLDEHKVIARDTERARPRMTRSKEFWDDIGRLTENTLPLHGKTDKYAAFEAKYGERATEAAKKYVEWTRNNYDSLISTLNEVRRRLGKDEIEYRKDYLPHMDKKGNLFGVKPSDISTNLRGDMEAVGRGEIPARLAGISESTKPTKKFNPHEMRRYSKNQDYELNPRKVFENYADLMLYNIH
-1787 MTDAVTMNRS
+1787 MEPVIAYGRS
-1797 LEMAARALSEAK
+1797 LEAAMRALDQTK
-1809 EQFAKL
+1809 VFKD
-1815 GPAGMESL
+1815 PDSL
-1823 ATQVDNIAQDAQNG
+1823 
-1837 RFDKEHA
+1837 
-1844 TTLMKKLYG
+1844 
-1853 FQRAVGKELDG
+1853 
-1864 YTQFRR
+1864 
-1870 KLNYIAK
+1870 
-1877 KGTDKLTSEDLS
+1877 LS
-1889 VLKNAADSI
+1889 TENR
-1898 SNDLVET
+1898 E
-1905 ANDVETLQ
+1905 
-1913 DLSKTAQ
+1913 
-1920 GLGQFVNFVQ
+1920 VNSRQTMAITEFTN
-1930 EHANRLAGKSDAFER
+1930 ELAGKTNKFDRPFVDEVTTGMKILR
-1945 AWKNEN
+1945 KLEN
-1951 VDAMSKLGRKTLRGA
+1951 INGA
-1966 QKMAAL
+1966 NKIMGNL
-1972 SKIVGNVN
+1972 SSVL
-1980 SAMAQTLS
+1980 AQTLNLPETIRQNGLKSTGRS
-1988 ITDLVGTTDTKSMMK
+1988 ILKAFDRDVKEAMKQSNFLGERYTDT
-2003 AFKTMRDPKIME
+2003 R
-2015 ASDAVVSRYI
+2015 
-2025 KDTLSKKGK
+2025 GK
-2034 FDKAMEVGGALM
+2034 FTKTKWQKFSEGVSKFTLMDLIERKFIELNWGANYIRLRKEGLTGFELMKQTDMACERSVGG
-2046 DVIESNTIRFEFAAK
+2046 R
-2061 YNQGKQ
+2061 
-2067 HGLNHNEAVKYAE
+2067 GLGAM
-2080 RFINDTVTFRDS
+2080 
-2092 ISTPRAYNR
+2092 PLAYK
-2101 TIWSTLLQF
+2101 STLGKIFLQF
-2110 TREVAQQ
+2110 TYETNEVAI
-2117 NRYRWN
+2117 NKAEHRKRILKDLKSGN
-2123 QMTPRQQIKTLVTTT
+2123 LKAASGGVVRSAESFVTILALNSLIKGITGMAPLPDVPG
-2138 LMYSLYEAITGN
+2138 AIT
-2150 KPGSDI
+2150 DI
-2156 LGVLL
+2156 IKGF
-2161 QTAFDFAGQ
+2161 Q
-2170 GDDDRDD
+2170 DDDDDD
-2177 DEKTL
+2177 DEKRNPWVNATTRTIEEVAKGNPLLSATL
-2182 EARLGRALQRVGA
+2182 NA
-2195 ETVSGI
+2195 I
-2201 PTIAGAM
+2201 PKT
-2208 NVILPSKE
+2208 E
-2216 DRKKIFGTDS
+2216 RKKLFGSDS
-2226 SLGRYDGG
+2226 DYGRFDGATGVAQTGTNALMALFNAASGNWDDAATNIGG
-2234 VALASPIKSLLNT
+2234 V
-2247 GESIGKALSADD
+2247 
-2259 DDERAGRAENAMW
+2259 
-2272 NVVKELPMGSQ
+2272 LPMGSQ
-2283 ARKTGQAIAAL
+2283 ARKTVTAHDILQKGYYEDKQGNRTDVDTGPL
-2294 MRGHTQKANGDIG
+2294 NWMRGLMFGKNAIMPRDENVVNETSTREAESDGFSINDLDAKTAKYTKKAIRNG
-2307 VEIDRGNIL
+2307 N
-2316 GDVQSLLFG
+2316 
-2325 PNARWEVQKDK
+2325 
-2336 GTDNWLI
+2336 
-2343 AATPTNAAGAPSTVQ
+2343 
-2358 GVKAGEL
+2358 
-2365 SLDGLSKKD
+2365 
-2374 VKSLKKSI
+2374 LKI
-2382 KKGDT
+2382 E
-2387 VISDGVALTKDG
+2387 DGVALTKDG

-2525 EKDHDTLLNTL
+2525 EKDHGTLLNTL

-2596 GGRGRSSNG
+2596 GGRGRNG
-2605 VTSADI
+2605 ITSADI

-2659 TKRSKSNL
+2659 AKKSKSSL

>member
-80 SVLPTTQPTQQP
+80 SILPATQTTQQQ

-127 TGANKTLMVTDMANQ
+127 TGANKTLMLTDMANQ
-142 GDKTSQDYLKRT
+142 GDKVSQDYLK
-154 MPGEK
+154 K
-159 TTSALDPYLNPFHEK
+159 TIDNSPHF
-174 GLFGSENQENFQ
+174 SQQFQ
-186 RLYKKVQKPVSDAL
+186 QGYKEVTKPINNKIDE
-200 DSYNKWV
+200 YNKWI
-207 DSSDKEEGFQ
+207 DSGDKEEGFQ

-235 AQSFLD
+235 LQGLVEA
-241 TPLQISRA
+241 PLKINRA
-249 TSGKRVNDDGTVST
+249 FTGENVKDDGTIEKLDDWQRTGT
-263 LSDTQKGGELLN
+263 LAD
-275 AGVNIGGLPLGGSG
+275 GVIDVAGLPFGGSG
-289 TLLKAIGLG
+289 TLLKSF
-298 VDKEAGKQVAKQ
+298 GKQGAKQ
-310 GLKTIAAN
+310 AVEQVGKQTTKNAVKTALKD
-318 AAKEGLKKAGEEGLE
+318 GLKKAGEEGLE
-333 EFVQAYA
+333 EFVQAGA
-340 DDMADDGKRNT
+340 GDLADDGKLNT
-351 DFKNYLEAGALGA
+351 NFGNYLEAGALGA

-370 HGAGKGIQHGRSAM
+370 HGFGKGIQHGRSAV
-384 SNVINQH
+384 SNAINQH
-391 AQNRNSGNVN
+391 VQNRNSSNVN
-401 QALNPNTNQD
+401 TVLNPSTNQN
-411 QTLANTAANPALN
+411 QPLASTVANQN
-424 QDQAVGQ
+424 QAQSGA
-431 AASINPDTARNTA
+431 NLDTTERTA
-444 PERVESRVTERDP
+444 PERIESRVTERDP
-457 ELPDVTSIEPRNRY
+457 DLPDVTSIEPHNRY

-492 EKVETALNSNIPAK
+492 EKVETALNSSIPAK
-506 YGLTTSTAQNTS
+506 YGLTTSTAQNTPA
-518 TALNQDQSTAQS
+518 TLNQDQATAQS
-530 APQSIQGVQQPQ
+530 APQSVQGVEQPQ
-542 AAQTSAPVQAG
+542 AQPVQAG
-553 VQNTAQGYQNNV
+553 VQNTTQGYQNNV
-565 SPAYNQQAQFIQDA
+565 SPVYNQQAQFTQDA

-584 VQPTSLDAGNQDLR
+584 IQPANLDIGNQDLR

-639 EFADNLR
+639 KFADNLR

-713 SMTETQVEELVA
+713 SMTETQIEELVA

-776 YRQFYNDLYS
+776 YQQFYNDLYS

-896 DLNYGVD
+896 DLNYGAD

-1035 TPRVSRAELDSVNAD
+1035 NPRVSRAELDSVNAD

-1112 TWREIVPLKYI
+1112 TWREIVPLAYV

-1207 WEVKNNNTI
+1207 WEAKNNNTI

-1240 SDRQAEVEQQKFDK
+1240 SDRQAEIEQQKFDK

-1350 NLKPGVEHAIPADV
+1350 SLKPGVEHAIPADV

-1392 RTKDGTWHTTGDVKI
+1392 RTKDGAWHTTGDVKI

-1422 TLNEEAKRAH
+1422 ALNQEAKRAH

-1797 LEMAARALSEAK
+1797 LEMAARTLSEAK

-2067 HGLNHNEAVKYAE
+2067 HGLNHDEAVKYAE

-2156 LGVLL
+2156 LGVLI

-2259 DDERAGRAENAMW
+2259 DDERAGRSENAMW

-2283 ARKTGQAIAAL
+2283 VRKTGQAIAAL

-2422 YLLGYGLEEGTDF
+2422 YLLGYGLEEGTEF

-2448 ETLDKMLDSKKKA
+2448 ETLDKMLESKKKA

-2596 GGRGRSSNG
+2596 GGRGRNG
-2605 VTSADI
+2605 ITSADI

-2659 TKRSKSNL
+2659 TKKSKSNL

>member
-25 PVSNQQNQAPQ
+25 PVSNQQNQTPQ

-65 LQTPNVSMNAADTNK
+65 LQTSNVSMNAADTNK
-80 SVLPTTQPTQQP
+80 SVLPATQPTQQP
-92 NQPANIGYR
+92 QNQPANIGYR

-127 TGANKTLMVTDMANQ
+127 TGADKTLMVTDMANQ
-142 GDKTSQDYLKRT
+142 GDKVSQDYLKRT

-174 GLFGSENQENFQ
+174 GLFGSENQQNFQ

-298 VDKEAGKQVAKQ
+298 AKGAATQVGKQ
-310 GLKTIAAN
+310 GLKTIVAN

-370 HGAGKGIQHGRSAM
+370 HGAGKGIQHGRSAV
-384 SNVINQH
+384 SNAINQH

-457 ELPDVTSIEPRNRY
+457 DLPDVTSIEPRNRY

-492 EKVETALNSNIPAK
+492 EKVETALNSSIPAK
-506 YGLTTSTAQNTS
+506 YGLTTNTTENTPATINQNQ
-518 TALNQDQSTAQS
+518 ATAQS
-530 APQSIQGVQQPQ
+530 APQSIQGVEQPQ
-542 AAQTSAPVQAG
+542 AQPVQAG
-553 VQNTAQGYQNNV
+553 VQNTTQGYQNNV
-565 SPAYNQQAQFIQDA
+565 SPVYNQQAQFTQDA

-584 VQPTSLDAGNQDLR
+584 IQPANLDIGNQDLR

-776 YRQFYNDLYS
+776 YQQFYNDLYS

-873 IPKSQHAKVIRK
+873 VPKSQHAKVIRK

-896 DLNYGVD
+896 DLNYGAD

-1112 TWREIVPLKYI
+1112 TWREIVPLAYV

-1128 PLDTLAAEAGYDG
+1128 PLDILAAEAGYDG

-1164 EQIRGLYANENI
+1164 EKIRGLYANENI

-1197 DEELERRQEA
+1197 DKELERRQEA

-1216 QEMKQTSRELSKQQQ
+1216 QEMKQTGRELSKQQQ
-1231 EQQEPEASV
+1231 EQQEPEASAR
-1240 SDRQAEVEQQKFDK
+1240 DNQA
-1254 QRQHNERIRQADE
+1254 
-1267 LIRRAYEE
+1267 
-1275 GSRHLLKDV
+1275 
-1284 RENVSRATGLKE
+1284 
-1296 SDVTKAMERIAAE
+1296 AAE
-1309 QKLDITGDRAFRHS
+1309 AEQRAVQEYEGRQF
-1323 NEVPTVMDANGKMRP
+1323 NNVP
-1338 ISELVPDKALQK
+1338 LQGNNAYTK
-1350 NLKPGVEHAIPADV
+1350 GNLYNQTRLSPRDETTPVV
-1364 SNPELRNEN
+1364 R
-1373 YRQMIYKN
+1373 
-1381 DDGTWGSFYEY
+1381 DGLYEY
-1392 RTKDGTWHTTGDVKI
+1392 RQHTKRNKDGKHFISFERRYIGDGA
-1407 KSVHSKFIDDLADDA
+1407 SGEWEPYS
-1422 TLNEEAKRAH
+1422 RAL
-1432 EEGIGA
+1432 
-1438 QYIWRENDRGTNAQL
+1438 YIWKTQTNKIDKANNQQIVQEAL
-1453 VSEFDNMMTTGDK
+1453 RAAKEDGQVEDFVAYTDPKTGSTVVQ
-1466 KEGIPAEKLV
+1466 KL
-1476 EYDPDVHYIDAG
+1476 
-1488 RVVDGRTGQILG
+1488 Q
-1500 NYVEIS
+1500 
-1506 PKGDVT
+1506 GDVT
-1512 LYAGRKKYSLSQ
+1512 
-1524 KDIDWKTIR
+1524 IDGGFVR
-1533 KTKFG
+1533 
-1538 SGVTWTT
+1538 
-1545 EGMIDRIT
+1545 DPRT
-1553 GALRSGKIKSNS
+1553 GEI
-1565 IDYFKSGINKTKE
+1565 
-1578 ALMKIMVELPRKMQ
+1578 
-1592 REALK
+1592 
-1597 EQEVIGN
+1597 IGN
-1604 EINKFENNFL
+1604 HIQATPFGIVNQVNGKYDVMDNDLLAGAKKQNIFSKPKVWHNFIRTMEKTAANSQAVQKF
-1614 KTLPKRVRK
+1614 
-1623 QAQRE
+1623 
-1628 AVYVLEPARPPRG
+1628 
-1641 EKAPSYESR
+1641 
-1650 LESFREVYGDKA
+1650 
-1662 AEALDEY
+1662 
-1669 RSFMRA
+1669 
-1675 LYKNLLLRQNQKRA
+1675 
-1689 EIGQPPILERKD
+1689 KD
-1701 YITHISEMQTD
+1701 FY
-1712 GVARSIIDGVRSAA
+1712 
-1726 MGDTTASGRGDL
+1726 
-1738 PAHLVG
+1738 
-1744 RTDSFKP
+1744 
-1751 NQRFNQFAQAR
+1751 
-1762 FGDVKPENPF
+1762 
-1772 DPVREYSKTALHNIH
+1772 YSKTASFNKYAKEVRQLLDEHKVIARDTERARPRMTRSKEFWDDIGRLTENTLPLHGKTDKYAAFEAKYGERATEAAKKYVEWTRNNYDSLISTLNEVRRRLGKDEIEYRKDYLPHMDKKGNLFGVKPSDISTNLRGDMEAVGRGEIPARLAGISESTKPTKKFNPHEMRRYSKNQDYELNPRKVFENYADLMLYNIH
-1787 MTDAVTMNRS
+1787 MEPVIAYGRS
-1797 LEMAARALSEAK
+1797 LEAAMRALDQTK
-1809 EQFAKL
+1809 VFKD
-1815 GPAGMESL
+1815 PDSL
-1823 ATQVDNIAQDAQNG
+1823 
-1837 RFDKEHA
+1837 
-1844 TTLMKKLYG
+1844 
-1853 FQRAVGKELDG
+1853 
-1864 YTQFRR
+1864 
-1870 KLNYIAK
+1870 
-1877 KGTDKLTSEDLS
+1877 LS
-1889 VLKNAADSI
+1889 TENREVNS
-1898 SNDLVET
+1898 
-1905 ANDVETLQ
+1905 
-1913 DLSKTAQ
+1913 
-1920 GLGQFVNFVQ
+1920 GQTMAITEFTN
-1930 EHANRLAGKSDAFER
+1930 ELAGKTNKFDRPFVDEVTTGMKILR
-1945 AWKNEN
+1945 KLEN
-1951 VDAMSKLGRKTLRGA
+1951 INGA
-1966 QKMAAL
+1966 NKIMGNL
-1972 SKIVGNVN
+1972 SSVL
-1980 SAMAQTLS
+1980 AQTLNLPETIRQNGLKSTGRS
-1988 ITDLVGTTDTKSMMK
+1988 ILKAFDRDVKEAMKQSNFLGERYTDT
-2003 AFKTMRDPKIME
+2003 R
-2015 ASDAVVSRYI
+2015 
-2025 KDTLSKKGK
+2025 GK
-2034 FDKAMEVGGALM
+2034 FTKTKWQKFSEGVSKFTLMDLIERKFIELNWGANYIRLRKEGLTGFELMKQTDMACERSVGG
-2046 DVIESNTIRFEFAAK
+2046 R
-2061 YNQGKQ
+2061 
-2067 HGLNHNEAVKYAE
+2067 GLGAM
-2080 RFINDTVTFRDS
+2080 
-2092 ISTPRAYNR
+2092 PLAYK
-2101 TIWSTLLQF
+2101 STLGKIFLQF
-2110 TREVAQQ
+2110 TYETNEVAI
-2117 NRYRWN
+2117 NKAEHRKRILKDLKSGN
-2123 QMTPRQQIKTLVTTT
+2123 LKAASGGVVRSAESFVTILALNSLIKGITGMAPLPDVPG
-2138 LMYSLYEAITGN
+2138 AIT
-2150 KPGSDI
+2150 DI
-2156 LGVLL
+2156 IKGF
-2161 QTAFDFAGQ
+2161 Q
-2170 GDDDRDD
+2170 DDDDDD
-2177 DEKTL
+2177 DEKRNPWVNATTRTIEEVAKGNPLLSATL
-2182 EARLGRALQRVGA
+2182 NA
-2195 ETVSGI
+2195 I
-2201 PTIAGAM
+2201 PKT
-2208 NVILPSKE
+2208 E
-2216 DRKKIFGTDS
+2216 RKKLFGSDS
-2226 SLGRYDGG
+2226 DYGRFDGATGVAQTGTNALMALFNAASGNWDDAATNIGG
-2234 VALASPIKSLLNT
+2234 V
-2247 GESIGKALSADD
+2247 
-2259 DDERAGRAENAMW
+2259 
-2272 NVVKELPMGSQ
+2272 LPMGSQ
-2283 ARKTGQAIAAL
+2283 ARKTVTAHDILQKGYYEDKQGNRTDVDTGPL
-2294 MRGHTQKANGDIG
+2294 NWMRGLMFGKNAIMPRDENVVNETSTREAESDGFSINDLDAKTAKYTKKAIRNG
-2307 VEIDRGNIL
+2307 N
-2316 GDVQSLLFG
+2316 
-2325 PNARWEVQKDK
+2325 
-2336 GTDNWLI
+2336 
-2343 AATPTNAAGAPSTVQ
+2343 
-2358 GVKAGEL
+2358 
-2365 SLDGLSKKD
+2365 
-2374 VKSLKKSI
+2374 LKI
-2382 KKGDT
+2382 E
-2387 VISDGVALTKDG
+2387 DGVALTKDG

-2525 EKDHDTLLNTL
+2525 EKDHGTLLNTL

-2596 GGRGRSSNG
+2596 GGRGRNG
-2605 VTSADI
+2605 ITSADI

-2659 TKRSKSNL
+2659 AKKSKSSL

>member
-80 SVLPTTQPTQQP
+80 SILPATQTTQQQ

-127 TGANKTLMVTDMANQ
+127 TGANKTLMLTDMANQ
-142 GDKTSQDYLKRT
+142 GDKVSQDYLK
-154 MPGEK
+154 K
-159 TTSALDPYLNPFHEK
+159 TIDNSPHF
-174 GLFGSENQENFQ
+174 SQQFQ
-186 RLYKKVQKPVSDAL
+186 QGYKEVTKPINNKIDE
-200 DSYNKWV
+200 YNKWI
-207 DSSDKEEGFQ
+207 DSGDKEEGFQ

-235 AQSFLD
+235 LQGLVEA
-241 TPLQISRA
+241 PLKINRA
-249 TSGKRVNDDGTVST
+249 FTGENVKDDGTIEKLDDWQRTGT
-263 LSDTQKGGELLN
+263 LAD
-275 AGVNIGGLPLGGSG
+275 GVIDVAGLPFGGSG
-289 TLLKAIGLG
+289 TLLKSF
-298 VDKEAGKQVAKQ
+298 GKQGAKQ
-310 GLKTIAAN
+310 AVEQVGKQTTKNAVKTALKD
-318 AAKEGLKKAGEEGLE
+318 GLKKAGEEGLE
-333 EFVQAYA
+333 EFVQAGA
-340 DDMADDGKRNT
+340 GDLADDGKLNT
-351 DFKNYLEAGALGA
+351 NFGNYLEAGALGA

-370 HGAGKGIQHGRSAM
+370 HGFGKGIQHGRSAV
-384 SNVINQH
+384 SNAINQH
-391 AQNRNSGNVN
+391 VQNRNSSNVN
-401 QALNPNTNQD
+401 TVLNPSTNQN
-411 QTLANTAANPALN
+411 QPLASTVANQN
-424 QDQAVGQ
+424 QAQSGA
-431 AASINPDTARNTA
+431 NLDTTERTA
-444 PERVESRVTERDP
+444 PERIESRVTERDP
-457 ELPDVTSIEPRNRY
+457 DLPDVTSIEPRNRY

-492 EKVETALNSNIPAK
+492 EKVETALNSSIPAK
-506 YGLTTSTAQNTS
+506 YGLTTSTAQNTPA
-518 TALNQDQSTAQS
+518 TLNQDQATAQS
-530 APQSIQGVQQPQ
+530 APQSVQGVEQPQ
-542 AAQTSAPVQAG
+542 AQPVQAG
-553 VQNTAQGYQNNV
+553 VQNTTQGYQNNV
-565 SPAYNQQAQFIQDA
+565 SPVYNQQAQFTQDA

-584 VQPTSLDAGNQDLR
+584 IQPANLDIGNQDLR

-639 EFADNLR
+639 KFADNLR

-713 SMTETQVEELVA
+713 SMTETQIEELVA

-776 YRQFYNDLYS
+776 YQQFYNDLYS

-896 DLNYGVD
+896 DLNYGAD

-1035 TPRVSRAELDSVNAD
+1035 NPRVSRAELDSVNAD

-1112 TWREIVPLKYI
+1112 TWREIVPLAYV

-1207 WEVKNNNTI
+1207 WEAKNNNTI

-1240 SDRQAEVEQQKFDK
+1240 SDRQAEIEQQKFDK

-1350 NLKPGVEHAIPADV
+1350 SLKPGVEHAIPADV

-1392 RTKDGTWHTTGDVKI
+1392 RTKDGAWHTTGDVKI

-1422 TLNEEAKRAH
+1422 ALNQEAKRAH

-1604 EINKFENNFL
+1604 EIQKFEKKFT
-1614 KTLPKRVRK
+1614 KTLPKRARK
-1623 QAQRE
+1623 QGLRE

-1669 RSFMRA
+1669 RSFLRA

-1809 EQFAKL
+1809 SQFAKL

-1823 ATQVDNIAQDAQNG
+1823 ATQVDSIAQDAQNG

-2156 LGVLL
+2156 LGVLI

-2294 MRGHTQKANGDIG
+2294 MRGHTQKANGDVG

-2475 NKDKLKELP
+2475 NKDKLKKLP

-2498 EGDIKYGAL
+2498 EGDIKYGVL

-2583 KEVVTQTGSGNGR
+2583 KEVVTRTGSGNGR
-2596 GGRGRSSNG
+2596 GGRGRNG
-2605 VTSADI
+2605 ITSADI

-2640 GSVTSRMPNM
+2640 GSVTSHMPNM

-2659 TKRSKSNL
+2659 AKKSKSSL

>member
-25 PVSNQQNQAPQ
+25 PVSNQQNQTPQ

-44 NTGAGAW
+44 NTGVGAW
-51 SAVPKPQQQPETPK
+51 STTPKPQQQPETPK

-80 SVLPTTQPTQQP
+80 SVLPATQPTQQP
-92 NQPANIGYR
+92 QNQPANIGYR

-127 TGANKTLMVTDMANQ
+127 TGANKTLMLTDMANQ
-142 GDKTSQDYLKRT
+142 GDKVSQDYLKRT

-174 GLFGSENQENFQ
+174 GLFGSENQQNFQ

-298 VDKEAGKQVAKQ
+298 AKGAATQVGKQ

-457 ELPDVTSIEPRNRY
+457 DLPDVTSIEPRNRY

-477 ENGVVTPRTKFLSVA
+477 ENGVVTPRTKFLSVS

-506 YGLTTSTAQNTS
+506 YGLTTNTAENTPATINQNQ
-518 TALNQDQSTAQS
+518 ATAQS
-530 APQSIQGVQQPQ
+530 APQSIQGVEQPQ
-542 AAQTSAPVQAG
+542 AQPVQAG

-565 SPAYNQQAQFIQDA
+565 SPAYNQQAQFAGDA
-579 PAAQS
+579 PTAQS
-584 VQPTSLDAGNQDLR
+584 VQPTSLDTGSQDLR

-776 YRQFYNDLYS
+776 YQQFYNDLYS

-808 QLQDHRTNLQR
+808 QLQDHRTNLQH

-834 QQIAQVNEEIRGLM
+834 QQIAQVNEEIRGLAGA
-848 RQESKAYRIDP
+848 RTLQESVQYRTDPNQAIRIVSTIKNLAKKRFGKATLGTVSPTTANIVSEISGVTMNNNADIEIDARYARHILNRHGEFSEDSAKLSDADLADIVTVINSP
-859 DTGVVEID
+859 DRATPGDFRRNNQRVVLRKRLSRNHVAVVEAIKRG
-867 NNILNG
+867 NALN
-873 IPKSQHAKVIRK
+873 V
-885 YLQDNLQGKSY
+885 
-896 DLNYGVD
+896 V
-903 GEARVNSKTTRK
+903 
-915 FVDPDRDLA
+915 
-924 MRGQLVG
+924 
-931 DLPDILKVSKRIGS
+931 
-945 ARDKKAHSFA
+945 
-955 KQGFEYR
+955 
-962 TATVKVGDSY
+962 SY
-972 YDVRINIG
+972 YNASSLSPDAEAPRSTSESAEKSKLNDNIA
-980 TGKNGK
+980 
-986 LLYTINGIKE
+986 
-996 SSQNGLNRPFR
+996 
-1007 GELSN
+1007 
-1012 RSISNFPQNVN
+1012 NFPRVVN

-1112 TWREIVPLKYI
+1112 TWREIVPLAYV

-1164 EQIRGLYANENI
+1164 EQIRGLYADENI

-1216 QEMKQTSRELSKQQQ
+1216 QEMKQTGRELSKQQQ
-1231 EQQEPEASV
+1231 EQQEPEASAR
-1240 SDRQAEVEQQKFDK
+1240 DNQAAAEVEQRAAQEYEG
-1254 QRQHNERIRQADE
+1254 RQFNNVPLQGNNAYTKGNLYNQTRLSPRDE
-1267 LIRRAYEE
+1267 TTPV
-1275 GSRHLLKDV
+1275 V
-1284 RENVSRATGLKE
+1284 RDGL
-1296 SDVTKAMERIAAE
+1296 
-1309 QKLDITGDRAFRHS
+1309 
-1323 NEVPTVMDANGKMRP
+1323 
-1338 ISELVPDKALQK
+1338 
-1350 NLKPGVEHAIPADV
+1350 
-1364 SNPELRNEN
+1364 
-1373 YRQMIYKN
+1373 
-1381 DDGTWGSFYEY
+1381 YEY
-1392 RTKDGTWHTTGDVKI
+1392 RQHTKRNKDGKHFISFERRYIGDGA
-1407 KSVHSKFIDDLADDA
+1407 SGEWEPYS
-1422 TLNEEAKRAH
+1422 RAL
-1432 EEGIGA
+1432 
-1438 QYIWRENDRGTNAQL
+1438 YIWKTQTNKIDKANNQQIVQEAL
-1453 VSEFDNMMTTGDK
+1453 RAAKEDGQVEDFVAYTDPKTGSTVVQ
-1466 KEGIPAEKLV
+1466 KL
-1476 EYDPDVHYIDAG
+1476 
-1488 RVVDGRTGQILG
+1488 Q
-1500 NYVEIS
+1500 
-1506 PKGDVT
+1506 GDVT
-1512 LYAGRKKYSLSQ
+1512 
-1524 KDIDWKTIR
+1524 IDGGFVR
-1533 KTKFG
+1533 
-1538 SGVTWTT
+1538 
-1545 EGMIDRIT
+1545 DPRT
-1553 GALRSGKIKSNS
+1553 GEI
-1565 IDYFKSGINKTKE
+1565 
-1578 ALMKIMVELPRKMQ
+1578 
-1592 REALK
+1592 
-1597 EQEVIGN
+1597 IGN
-1604 EINKFENNFL
+1604 HIQATPFGIVNQVNGKYDVMDNDLLAGAKKQNIFSKPKVWHNFIRTMEKTAANSQAVQKF
-1614 KTLPKRVRK
+1614 
-1623 QAQRE
+1623 
-1628 AVYVLEPARPPRG
+1628 
-1641 EKAPSYESR
+1641 
-1650 LESFREVYGDKA
+1650 
-1662 AEALDEY
+1662 
-1669 RSFMRA
+1669 
-1675 LYKNLLLRQNQKRA
+1675 
-1689 EIGQPPILERKD
+1689 KD
-1701 YITHISEMQTD
+1701 FY
-1712 GVARSIIDGVRSAA
+1712 
-1726 MGDTTASGRGDL
+1726 
-1738 PAHLVG
+1738 
-1744 RTDSFKP
+1744 
-1751 NQRFNQFAQAR
+1751 
-1762 FGDVKPENPF
+1762 
-1772 DPVREYSKTALHNIH
+1772 YSKTASFNKYAKEVRQLLDEHKVIARDTERARPRMTRSKEFWDDIGRLTENTLPLHGKTDKYAAFEAKYGERATEAARKYVEWTRNNYDSLISTLNEVRRRLGKDEIEYRKDYLPHMDKKGNLFGVKPSDISTNLRGDMEAVGRGEIPARLAGISESTKPTKKFNPHEMRRYSKNQDYELNPRKVFENYADLMLYNIH
-1787 MTDAVTMNRS
+1787 MEPVIAYGRS
-1797 LEMAARALSEAK
+1797 LEAAMRALDQTK
-1809 EQFAKL
+1809 VFKD
-1815 GPAGMESL
+1815 PDSL
-1823 ATQVDNIAQDAQNG
+1823 
-1837 RFDKEHA
+1837 
-1844 TTLMKKLYG
+1844 
-1853 FQRAVGKELDG
+1853 
-1864 YTQFRR
+1864 
-1870 KLNYIAK
+1870 
-1877 KGTDKLTSEDLS
+1877 LS
-1889 VLKNAADSI
+1889 TENR
-1898 SNDLVET
+1898 E
-1905 ANDVETLQ
+1905 
-1913 DLSKTAQ
+1913 
-1920 GLGQFVNFVQ
+1920 VNSRQTMAITEFTN
-1930 EHANRLAGKSDAFER
+1930 ELAGKTNKFDRPFVDEVTTGMKILR
-1945 AWKNEN
+1945 KLEN
-1951 VDAMSKLGRKTLRGA
+1951 VNGA
-1966 QKMAAL
+1966 NKIMGNL
-1972 SKIVGNVN
+1972 SSVL
-1980 SAMAQTLS
+1980 AQTLNLPETIRQNGLKSTGRS
-1988 ITDLVGTTDTKSMMK
+1988 ILKAFDRDVKEAMKQSNFLGERYTDT
-2003 AFKTMRDPKIME
+2003 R
-2015 ASDAVVSRYI
+2015 
-2025 KDTLSKKGK
+2025 GK
-2034 FDKAMEVGGALM
+2034 FTKTKWQKFSEGVSKFTLMDLIERKFIELNWGANYIRLRREGLTGFELMKQTDMACERSVGG
-2046 DVIESNTIRFEFAAK
+2046 R
-2061 YNQGKQ
+2061 
-2067 HGLNHNEAVKYAE
+2067 GLGAM
-2080 RFINDTVTFRDS
+2080 
-2092 ISTPRAYNR
+2092 PLAYK
-2101 TIWSTLLQF
+2101 STLGKIFLQF
-2110 TREVAQQ
+2110 TYETNEVAI
-2117 NRYRWN
+2117 NKAEHRKRILKDLKSGN
-2123 QMTPRQQIKTLVTTT
+2123 LKAASGGVVRSAESFVTILALNSLIKG
-2138 LMYSLYEAITGN
+2138 ITGMAPLPDV
-2150 KPGSDI
+2150 PGAIADI
-2156 LGVLL
+2156 IKGF
-2161 QTAFDFAGQ
+2161 Q
-2170 GDDDRDD
+2170 DDDDDD
-2177 DEKTL
+2177 DEKRNPWVNATTRTVEEVAKGNPLLSATL
-2182 EARLGRALQRVGA
+2182 NA
-2195 ETVSGI
+2195 I
-2201 PTIAGAM
+2201 PKT
-2208 NVILPSKE
+2208 E
-2216 DRKKIFGTDS
+2216 RKKLFGSDS
-2226 SLGRYDGG
+2226 DYGRFDGATGVAQTGTNALMALFNAASGNWDDAATNIGG
-2234 VALASPIKSLLNT
+2234 V
-2247 GESIGKALSADD
+2247 
-2259 DDERAGRAENAMW
+2259 
-2272 NVVKELPMGSQ
+2272 LPMGSQ
-2283 ARKTGQAIAAL
+2283 ARKTVTAHDILQKGYYEDKQGNRTDVDKGPL
-2294 MRGHTQKANGDIG
+2294 NWMRGLMFGKNAIMPRDENAVNETSTREAESNGFSINDLDAKTAKYTKKAIRNG
-2307 VEIDRGNIL
+2307 N
-2316 GDVQSLLFG
+2316 
-2325 PNARWEVQKDK
+2325 
-2336 GTDNWLI
+2336 
-2343 AATPTNAAGAPSTVQ
+2343 
-2358 GVKAGEL
+2358 
-2365 SLDGLSKKD
+2365 
-2374 VKSLKKSI
+2374 LKI
-2382 KKGDT
+2382 E
-2387 VISDGVALTKDG
+2387 DGVALTKDG

-2525 EKDHDTLLNTL
+2525 EKDHGTLLNTL

-2596 GGRGRSSNG
+2596 GGRGRNG
-2605 VTSADI
+2605 ITSADI

-2659 TKRSKSNL
+2659 AKKSKSSL

>member
-1 MFDWIGN
+1 
-8 IFNNLFGKK
+8 
-17 KEEEKKPA
+17 
-25 PVSNQQNQAPQ
+25 
-36 INLSPTPT
+36 
-44 NTGAGAW
+44 
-51 SAVPKPQQQPETPK
+51 
-65 LQTPNVSMNAADTNK
+65 
-80 SVLPTTQPTQQP
+80 
-92 NQPANIGYR
+92 
-101 KVQRADKGFDF
+101 
-112 YNGDQKINVDDYVKG
+112 
-127 TGANKTLMVTDMANQ
+127 
-142 GDKTSQDYLKRT
+142 
-154 MPGEK
+154 
-159 TTSALDPYLNPFHEK
+159 
-174 GLFGSENQENFQ
+174 
-186 RLYKKVQKPVSDAL
+186 
-200 DSYNKWV
+200 
-207 DSSDKEEGFQ
+207 
-217 WNDLGDY
+217 
-224 GRFAAKLPSGI
+224 
-235 AQSFLD
+235 
-241 TPLQISRA
+241 
-249 TSGKRVNDDGTVST
+249 
-263 LSDTQKGGELLN
+263 
-275 AGVNIGGLPLGGSG
+275 
-289 TLLKAIGLG
+289 
-298 VDKEAGKQVAKQ
+298 
-310 GLKTIAAN
+310 
-318 AAKEGLKKAGEEGLE
+318 
-333 EFVQAYA
+333 
-340 DDMADDGKRNT
+340 
-351 DFKNYLEAGALGA
+351 
-364 LGGGMM
+364 
-370 HGAGKGIQHGRSAM
+370 
-384 SNVINQH
+384 
-391 AQNRNSGNVN
+391 
-401 QALNPNTNQD
+401 
-411 QTLANTAANPALN
+411 
-424 QDQAVGQ
+424 
-431 AASINPDTARNTA
+431 
-444 PERVESRVTERDP
+444 
-457 ELPDVTSIEPRNRY
+457 
-471 ETRAAI
+471 
-477 ENGVVTPRTKFLSVA
+477 
-492 EKVETALNSNIPAK
+492 
-506 YGLTTSTAQNTS
+506 
-518 TALNQDQSTAQS
+518 
-530 APQSIQGVQQPQ
+530 
-542 AAQTSAPVQAG
+542 
-553 VQNTAQGYQNNV
+553 
-565 SPAYNQQAQFIQDA
+565 
-579 PAAQS
+579 
-584 VQPTSLDAGNQDLR
+584 
-598 MTPALEA
+598 
-605 AYRAGTTPGTAT
+605 
-617 RADMLAVQ
+617 
-625 RANNQLFGMDAPNV
+625 
-639 EFADNLR
+639 
-646 TSTGEPAMGETI
+646 
-658 DTPNGPSKIRIARD
+658 
-672 QGNVEATYFHEAV
+672 
-685 HKALNDFMTSQE
+685 
-697 RTDIMMSYA
+697 
-706 ADNRVDP
+706 
-713 SMTETQVEELVA
+713 
-725 EDFIQYVAARN
+725 
-736 NEKFAKP
+736 
-743 RITDQI
+743 
-749 KAVFEKVLRRIQH
+749 
-762 IVAQATHQGTITPE
+762 
-776 YRQFYNDLYS
+776 
-786 GKYADEQVI
+786 
-795 DKSIRDGATPEQL
+795 
-808 QLQDHRTNLQR
+808 
-819 AWDNTL
+819 
-825 DPQTRRAIS
+825 
-834 QQIAQVNEEIRGLM
+834 
-848 RQESKAYRIDP
+848 
-859 DTGVVEID
+859 
-867 NNILNG
+867 
-873 IPKSQHAKVIRK
+873 
-885 YLQDNLQGKSY
+885 
-896 DLNYGVD
+896 
-903 GEARVNSKTTRK
+903 
-915 FVDPDRDLA
+915 
-924 MRGQLVG
+924 
-931 DLPDILKVSKRIGS
+931 
-945 ARDKKAHSFA
+945 
-955 KQGFEYR
+955 
-962 TATVKVGDSY
+962 
-972 YDVRINIG
+972 
-980 TGKNGK
+980 
-986 LLYTINGIKE
+986 
-996 SSQNGLNRPFR
+996 
-1007 GELSN
+1007 
-1012 RSISNFPQNVN
+1012 
-1023 RNTDTDSRYRLK
+1023 
-1035 TPRVSRAELDSVNAD
+1035 
-1050 LAPYGLSATKADY
+1050 
-1063 NAALETVAYQSDPE
+1063 
-1077 LFETYNTTKEVL
+1077 
-1089 DGILENYHNVKIRP
+1089 
-1103 QDAEHLYGK
+1103 
-1112 TWREIVPLKYI
+1112 
-1123 RKDAL
+1123 
-1128 PLDTLAAEAGYDG
+1128 
-1141 RVEEFTDIIMKPIE
+1141 
-1155 LHKQIRAME
+1155 ME
-1164 EQIRGLYANENI
+1164 EQIRGLYANKNI

-1216 QEMKQTSRELSKQQQ
+1216 QEMKQTGRELSKQQQ

-1240 SDRQAEVEQQKFDK
+1240 SDRQAEIEQQKFDK

-1350 NLKPGVEHAIPADV
+1350 SLKPGVEHAIPADV
-1364 SNPELRNEN
+1364 SNAELRNEN

-1392 RTKDGTWHTTGDVKI
+1392 RTKDGAWHTTGDVKI

-1422 TLNEEAKRAH
+1422 ALNQEAKRAH

-1988 ITDLVGTTDTKSMMK
+1988 ITDLVGTTDTKSIMK

-2067 HGLNHNEAVKYAE
+2067 HGLNHDEAVKYAE

-2156 LGVLL
+2156 LGVLI

-2343 AATPTNAAGAPSTVQ
+2343 AATPTNAASAPSTAQ

-2583 KEVVTQTGSGNGR
+2583 KEVITQAGSGNGR
-2596 GGRGRSSNG
+2596 SGRGRNSNG
-2605 VTSADI
+2605 ITSADI

-2633 SGTSLSH
+2633 SGASLSH
-2640 GSVTSRMPNM
+2640 GSVTARMPNM

-2659 TKRSKSNL
+2659 TKKSKSSL

>member
-25 PVSNQQNQAPQ
+25 PVSNQQNQTPQ

-65 LQTPNVSMNAADTNK
+65 LQTSNVSMNAADTNK
-80 SVLPTTQPTQQP
+80 SVLPATQPTQQP
-92 NQPANIGYR
+92 QNQPANIGYR

-127 TGANKTLMVTDMANQ
+127 TGADKTLMVTDMANQ
-142 GDKTSQDYLKRT
+142 GDKVSQDYLKRT

-174 GLFGSENQENFQ
+174 GLFGSENQQNFQ

-298 VDKEAGKQVAKQ
+298 AKGAATQVGKQ

-457 ELPDVTSIEPRNRY
+457 DLPDVTSIEPRNRY

-492 EKVETALNSNIPAK
+492 EKVETALNSSIPAK
-506 YGLTTSTAQNTS
+506 YGLTTNTTENTPATINQNQ
-518 TALNQDQSTAQS
+518 ATAQS
-530 APQSIQGVQQPQ
+530 APQSIQGVEQPQ
-542 AAQTSAPVQAG
+542 AQPVQAG
-553 VQNTAQGYQNNV
+553 VQNTTQGYQNNV
-565 SPAYNQQAQFIQDA
+565 SPVYNQQAQFAQDA
-579 PAAQS
+579 PVAQS
-584 VQPTSLDAGNQDLR
+584 IQPANLDIGNQDLR

-776 YRQFYNDLYS
+776 YQQFYNDLYS

-873 IPKSQHAKVIRK
+873 VPKSQHAKVIRK

-896 DLNYGVD
+896 DLNYGAD

-1112 TWREIVPLKYI
+1112 TWREIVPLAYV

-1128 PLDTLAAEAGYDG
+1128 PLDILAAEAGYDG

-1164 EQIRGLYANENI
+1164 EKIRGLYANENI

-1197 DEELERRQEA
+1197 DKELERRQEA

-1216 QEMKQTSRELSKQQQ
+1216 QEMKQTGRELSKQQQ
-1231 EQQEPEASV
+1231 EQQEPEASAR
-1240 SDRQAEVEQQKFDK
+1240 DNQA
-1254 QRQHNERIRQADE
+1254 
-1267 LIRRAYEE
+1267 
-1275 GSRHLLKDV
+1275 
-1284 RENVSRATGLKE
+1284 
-1296 SDVTKAMERIAAE
+1296 AAE
-1309 QKLDITGDRAFRHS
+1309 AEQRAVQEYEGRQF
-1323 NEVPTVMDANGKMRP
+1323 NNVP
-1338 ISELVPDKALQK
+1338 LQGNNAYTK
-1350 NLKPGVEHAIPADV
+1350 GNLYNQTRLSPRDETTPVV
-1364 SNPELRNEN
+1364 R
-1373 YRQMIYKN
+1373 
-1381 DDGTWGSFYEY
+1381 DGLYEY
-1392 RTKDGTWHTTGDVKI
+1392 RQHTKRNKDGKHFISFERRYIGDGA
-1407 KSVHSKFIDDLADDA
+1407 SGEWEPYS
-1422 TLNEEAKRAH
+1422 RAL
-1432 EEGIGA
+1432 
-1438 QYIWRENDRGTNAQL
+1438 YIWKTQTNKIDKANNQQIVQEAL
-1453 VSEFDNMMTTGDK
+1453 RAAKEDGQVEDFVAYTDPKTGSTVVQ
-1466 KEGIPAEKLV
+1466 KL
-1476 EYDPDVHYIDAG
+1476 
-1488 RVVDGRTGQILG
+1488 Q
-1500 NYVEIS
+1500 
-1506 PKGDVT
+1506 GDVT
-1512 LYAGRKKYSLSQ
+1512 
-1524 KDIDWKTIR
+1524 IDGGFVR
-1533 KTKFG
+1533 
-1538 SGVTWTT
+1538 
-1545 EGMIDRIT
+1545 DPRT
-1553 GALRSGKIKSNS
+1553 GEI
-1565 IDYFKSGINKTKE
+1565 
-1578 ALMKIMVELPRKMQ
+1578 
-1592 REALK
+1592 
-1597 EQEVIGN
+1597 IGN
-1604 EINKFENNFL
+1604 HIQATPFGIVNQVNGKYDVMDNDLLAGAKKQNIFSKPKVWHNFIRTMEKTAANSQAVQKF
-1614 KTLPKRVRK
+1614 
-1623 QAQRE
+1623 
-1628 AVYVLEPARPPRG
+1628 
-1641 EKAPSYESR
+1641 
-1650 LESFREVYGDKA
+1650 
-1662 AEALDEY
+1662 
-1669 RSFMRA
+1669 
-1675 LYKNLLLRQNQKRA
+1675 
-1689 EIGQPPILERKD
+1689 KD
-1701 YITHISEMQTD
+1701 FY
-1712 GVARSIIDGVRSAA
+1712 
-1726 MGDTTASGRGDL
+1726 
-1738 PAHLVG
+1738 
-1744 RTDSFKP
+1744 
-1751 NQRFNQFAQAR
+1751 
-1762 FGDVKPENPF
+1762 
-1772 DPVREYSKTALHNIH
+1772 YSKTASFNKYAKEVRQLLDEHKVIARDTERARPRMTRSKEFWDDIGRLTENTLPLHGKTDKYAAFEAKYGERATEAAKKYVEWTRNNYDSLISTLNEVRRRLGKDEIEYRKDYLPHMDKKGNLFGVKPSDISTNLRGDMEAVGRGEIPARLAGISESTKPTKKFNPHEMRRYSKNQDYELNPRKVFENYADLMLYNIH
-1787 MTDAVTMNRS
+1787 MEPVIAYGRS
-1797 LEMAARALSEAK
+1797 LEAAMRALDQTK
-1809 EQFAKL
+1809 VFKD
-1815 GPAGMESL
+1815 PDSL
-1823 ATQVDNIAQDAQNG
+1823 
-1837 RFDKEHA
+1837 
-1844 TTLMKKLYG
+1844 
-1853 FQRAVGKELDG
+1853 
-1864 YTQFRR
+1864 
-1870 KLNYIAK
+1870 
-1877 KGTDKLTSEDLS
+1877 LS
-1889 VLKNAADSI
+1889 TENR
-1898 SNDLVET
+1898 E
-1905 ANDVETLQ
+1905 
-1913 DLSKTAQ
+1913 
-1920 GLGQFVNFVQ
+1920 VNSRQTMAITEFTN
-1930 EHANRLAGKSDAFER
+1930 ELAGKTNKFDRPFVDEVTTGMKILR
-1945 AWKNEN
+1945 KLEN
-1951 VDAMSKLGRKTLRGA
+1951 INGA
-1966 QKMAAL
+1966 NKIMGNL
-1972 SKIVGNVN
+1972 SSVL
-1980 SAMAQTLS
+1980 AQTLNLPETIRQNGLKSTGRS
-1988 ITDLVGTTDTKSMMK
+1988 ILKAFDRDVKEAMKQSNFLGERYTDT
-2003 AFKTMRDPKIME
+2003 R
-2015 ASDAVVSRYI
+2015 
-2025 KDTLSKKGK
+2025 GK
-2034 FDKAMEVGGALM
+2034 FTKTKWQKFSEGVSKFTLMDLIERKFIELNWGANYIRLRKEGLTGFELMKQTDMACERSVGG
-2046 DVIESNTIRFEFAAK
+2046 R
-2061 YNQGKQ
+2061 
-2067 HGLNHNEAVKYAE
+2067 GLGAM
-2080 RFINDTVTFRDS
+2080 
-2092 ISTPRAYNR
+2092 PLAYK
-2101 TIWSTLLQF
+2101 STLGKIFLQF
-2110 TREVAQQ
+2110 TYETNEVAI
-2117 NRYRWN
+2117 NKAEHRKRILKDLKSGN
-2123 QMTPRQQIKTLVTTT
+2123 LKAASGGVVRSAESFVTILALNSLIKGITGMAPLPDVPG
-2138 LMYSLYEAITGN
+2138 AIT
-2150 KPGSDI
+2150 DI
-2156 LGVLL
+2156 IKGF
-2161 QTAFDFAGQ
+2161 Q
-2170 GDDDRDD
+2170 DDDDDD
-2177 DEKTL
+2177 DEKRNPWVNATTRTIEEVAKGNPLLSATL
-2182 EARLGRALQRVGA
+2182 NA
-2195 ETVSGI
+2195 I
-2201 PTIAGAM
+2201 PKT
-2208 NVILPSKE
+2208 E
-2216 DRKKIFGTDS
+2216 RKKLFGSDS
-2226 SLGRYDGG
+2226 DYGRFDGATGVAQTGTNALMALFNAASGNWDDAATNIGG
-2234 VALASPIKSLLNT
+2234 V
-2247 GESIGKALSADD
+2247 
-2259 DDERAGRAENAMW
+2259 
-2272 NVVKELPMGSQ
+2272 LPMGSQ
-2283 ARKTGQAIAAL
+2283 ARKTVTAHDILQKGYYEDKQGNRTDVDTGPL
-2294 MRGHTQKANGDIG
+2294 NWMRGLMFGKNAIMPRDENVVNETSTREAESDGFSINDLDAKTAKYTKKAIRNG
-2307 VEIDRGNIL
+2307 N
-2316 GDVQSLLFG
+2316 
-2325 PNARWEVQKDK
+2325 
-2336 GTDNWLI
+2336 
-2343 AATPTNAAGAPSTVQ
+2343 
-2358 GVKAGEL
+2358 
-2365 SLDGLSKKD
+2365 
-2374 VKSLKKSI
+2374 LKI
-2382 KKGDT
+2382 E
-2387 VISDGVALTKDG
+2387 DGVALTKDG

-2525 EKDHDTLLNTL
+2525 EKDHGTLLNTL
-2536 RDHRKKSIYKNG
+2536 HDHRKKSIYKNG

-2596 GGRGRSSNG
+2596 GGRGRNG
-2605 VTSADI
+2605 ITSADI

-2659 TKRSKSNL
+2659 AKKSKSSL

>member
-25 PVSNQQNQAPQ
+25 PVSNQQNQTPQ

-127 TGANKTLMVTDMANQ
+127 TGANKTLMLTDMANQ
-142 GDKTSQDYLKRT
+142 GDKVSQDYLK
-154 MPGEK
+154 K
-159 TTSALDPYLNPFHEK
+159 TIDNSPHF
-174 GLFGSENQENFQ
+174 SQQFQ
-186 RLYKKVQKPVSDAL
+186 LGYKEVTKPINNKIDE
-200 DSYNKWV
+200 YNKWI
-207 DSSDKEEGFQ
+207 DSGDKEEGFQ

-235 AQSFLD
+235 
-241 TPLQISRA
+241 LQGLVEASLKINRA
-249 TSGKRVNDDGTVST
+249 LTGENVKDDGTIEKLDDWQRTGT
-263 LSDTQKGGELLN
+263 LAD
-275 AGVNIGGLPLGGSG
+275 GVIDVAGLPFGGSG
-289 TLLKAIGLG
+289 TLLKSF
-298 VDKEAGKQVAKQ
+298 GKQGAKQ
-310 GLKTIAAN
+310 AVEQVGKQTTKNAVKTALKD
-318 AAKEGLKKAGEEGLE
+318 GLKKAGEEGLE
-333 EFVQAYA
+333 EFVQAGA
-340 DDMADDGKRNT
+340 GDLADDGKLNT
-351 DFKNYLEAGALGA
+351 NFGNYLEAGALGA

-370 HGAGKGIQHGRSAM
+370 HGFGKGIQHGRSAV
-384 SNVINQH
+384 SNAINQH
-391 AQNRNSGNVN
+391 AQNRNSSNVN
-401 QALNPNTNQD
+401 PAFNPNTNQD
-411 QTLANTAANPALN
+411 QTLASTVANQN
-424 QDQAVGQ
+424 QAQSGA
-431 AASINPDTARNTA
+431 NLDTTERTA

-457 ELPDVTSIEPRNRY
+457 DLPDVTSIEPRNRY

-492 EKVETALNSNIPAK
+492 EKVETALNSSIPAK
-506 YGLTTSTAQNTS
+506 YGLTTSTAQNTPA
-518 TALNQDQSTAQS
+518 TLNQDQATAQS
-530 APQSIQGVQQPQ
+530 APQSVQGVEQPQ
-542 AAQTSAPVQAG
+542 AQPVQAG
-553 VQNTAQGYQNNV
+553 VQNTTQGYQNNV
-565 SPAYNQQAQFIQDA
+565 SPVYNQQAQFTQDA

-584 VQPTSLDAGNQDLR
+584 IQPANLDIGNQDLR

-776 YRQFYNDLYS
+776 YQQFYNDLYS

-873 IPKSQHAKVIRK
+873 VPKSQHAKVIRK

-896 DLNYGVD
+896 DLNYGAD

-1112 TWREIVPLKYI
+1112 TWREIVPLAYV

-1128 PLDTLAAEAGYDG
+1128 PLDILAAEAGYDG

-1164 EQIRGLYANENI
+1164 EKIRGLYANENI

-1197 DEELERRQEA
+1197 DKELERRQEA

-1216 QEMKQTSRELSKQQQ
+1216 QEMKQTGRELSKQQQ
-1231 EQQEPEASV
+1231 EQQEPEASAR
-1240 SDRQAEVEQQKFDK
+1240 DNQA
-1254 QRQHNERIRQADE
+1254 
-1267 LIRRAYEE
+1267 
-1275 GSRHLLKDV
+1275 
-1284 RENVSRATGLKE
+1284 
-1296 SDVTKAMERIAAE
+1296 AAE
-1309 QKLDITGDRAFRHS
+1309 AEQRAVQEYEGRQF
-1323 NEVPTVMDANGKMRP
+1323 NNVP
-1338 ISELVPDKALQK
+1338 LQGNNAYTK
-1350 NLKPGVEHAIPADV
+1350 GNLYNQTRLSPRDETTPVV
-1364 SNPELRNEN
+1364 R
-1373 YRQMIYKN
+1373 
-1381 DDGTWGSFYEY
+1381 DGLYEY
-1392 RTKDGTWHTTGDVKI
+1392 RQHTKRNKDGKHFISFERRYIGDGA
-1407 KSVHSKFIDDLADDA
+1407 SGEWEPYS
-1422 TLNEEAKRAH
+1422 RAL
-1432 EEGIGA
+1432 
-1438 QYIWRENDRGTNAQL
+1438 YIWKTQTNKIDKANNQQIVQEAL
-1453 VSEFDNMMTTGDK
+1453 RAAKEDGQVEDFVAYTDPKTGSTVVQ
-1466 KEGIPAEKLV
+1466 KL
-1476 EYDPDVHYIDAG
+1476 
-1488 RVVDGRTGQILG
+1488 Q
-1500 NYVEIS
+1500 
-1506 PKGDVT
+1506 GDVT
-1512 LYAGRKKYSLSQ
+1512 
-1524 KDIDWKTIR
+1524 IDGGFVR
-1533 KTKFG
+1533 
-1538 SGVTWTT
+1538 
-1545 EGMIDRIT
+1545 DPRT
-1553 GALRSGKIKSNS
+1553 GEI
-1565 IDYFKSGINKTKE
+1565 
-1578 ALMKIMVELPRKMQ
+1578 
-1592 REALK
+1592 
-1597 EQEVIGN
+1597 IGN
-1604 EINKFENNFL
+1604 HIQATPFGIVNQVNGKYDVMDNDLLAGAKKQNIFSKPKVWHNFIRTMEKTAANSQAVQKF
-1614 KTLPKRVRK
+1614 
-1623 QAQRE
+1623 
-1628 AVYVLEPARPPRG
+1628 
-1641 EKAPSYESR
+1641 
-1650 LESFREVYGDKA
+1650 
-1662 AEALDEY
+1662 
-1669 RSFMRA
+1669 
-1675 LYKNLLLRQNQKRA
+1675 
-1689 EIGQPPILERKD
+1689 KD
-1701 YITHISEMQTD
+1701 FY
-1712 GVARSIIDGVRSAA
+1712 
-1726 MGDTTASGRGDL
+1726 
-1738 PAHLVG
+1738 
-1744 RTDSFKP
+1744 
-1751 NQRFNQFAQAR
+1751 
-1762 FGDVKPENPF
+1762 
-1772 DPVREYSKTALHNIH
+1772 YSKTASFNKYAKEVRQLLDEHKVIARDTERARPRMTRSKEFWDDIGRLTENTLPLHGKTDKYAAFEAKYGERATEAAKKYVEWTRNNYDSLISTLNEVRRRLGKDEIEYRKDYLPHMDKKGNLFGVKPSDISTNLRGDMEAVGRGEIPARLAGISESTKPTKKFNPHEMRRYSKNQDYELNPRKVFENYADLMLYNIH
-1787 MTDAVTMNRS
+1787 MEPVIAYGRS
-1797 LEMAARALSEAK
+1797 LEAAMRALDQTK
-1809 EQFAKL
+1809 VFKD
-1815 GPAGMESL
+1815 PDSL
-1823 ATQVDNIAQDAQNG
+1823 
-1837 RFDKEHA
+1837 
-1844 TTLMKKLYG
+1844 
-1853 FQRAVGKELDG
+1853 
-1864 YTQFRR
+1864 
-1870 KLNYIAK
+1870 
-1877 KGTDKLTSEDLS
+1877 LS
-1889 VLKNAADSI
+1889 TENR
-1898 SNDLVET
+1898 E
-1905 ANDVETLQ
+1905 
-1913 DLSKTAQ
+1913 
-1920 GLGQFVNFVQ
+1920 VNSRQTMAITEFTN
-1930 EHANRLAGKSDAFER
+1930 ELAGKTNKFDRPFVDEVTTGMKILR
-1945 AWKNEN
+1945 KLEN
-1951 VDAMSKLGRKTLRGA
+1951 INGTNKIMGN
-1966 QKMAAL
+1966 L
-1972 SKIVGNVN
+1972 SSVL
-1980 SAMAQTLS
+1980 AQTLNLPETIRQNGLKSTGRS
-1988 ITDLVGTTDTKSMMK
+1988 ILKAFDRDVKEAMKQSNFLGERYTDT
-2003 AFKTMRDPKIME
+2003 R
-2015 ASDAVVSRYI
+2015 
-2025 KDTLSKKGK
+2025 GK
-2034 FDKAMEVGGALM
+2034 FTKTKWQKFSEGVSKFTLMDLIERKFIELNWGANYIRLRKEGLTGFELMKQTDMACERSVGG
-2046 DVIESNTIRFEFAAK
+2046 R
-2061 YNQGKQ
+2061 
-2067 HGLNHNEAVKYAE
+2067 GLGAM
-2080 RFINDTVTFRDS
+2080 
-2092 ISTPRAYNR
+2092 PLAYK
-2101 TIWSTLLQF
+2101 STLGKIFLQF
-2110 TREVAQQ
+2110 TYETNEVAI
-2117 NRYRWN
+2117 NKAEHRKRILKDLKSGN
-2123 QMTPRQQIKTLVTTT
+2123 LKAASGGVVRSAESFVTILALNSLIKGITGMAPLPDVPG
-2138 LMYSLYEAITGN
+2138 AIT
-2150 KPGSDI
+2150 DI
-2156 LGVLL
+2156 IKGF
-2161 QTAFDFAGQ
+2161 Q
-2170 GDDDRDD
+2170 DDDDDD
-2177 DEKTL
+2177 DEKRNPWVNATTRTIEEVAKGNPLLSATL
-2182 EARLGRALQRVGA
+2182 NA
-2195 ETVSGI
+2195 I
-2201 PTIAGAM
+2201 PKT
-2208 NVILPSKE
+2208 E
-2216 DRKKIFGTDS
+2216 RKKLFGSDS
-2226 SLGRYDGG
+2226 DYGRFDGATGVAQTGTNALMALFNAASGNWDDAATNIGG
-2234 VALASPIKSLLNT
+2234 V
-2247 GESIGKALSADD
+2247 
-2259 DDERAGRAENAMW
+2259 
-2272 NVVKELPMGSQ
+2272 LPMGSQ
-2283 ARKTGQAIAAL
+2283 ARKTVTAHDILQKGYYEDKQGNRTDVDTGPL
-2294 MRGHTQKANGDIG
+2294 NWMRGLMFGKNAIMPRDENVVNETSTREAESDGFSINDLDAKTAKYTKKAIRNG
-2307 VEIDRGNIL
+2307 N
-2316 GDVQSLLFG
+2316 
-2325 PNARWEVQKDK
+2325 
-2336 GTDNWLI
+2336 
-2343 AATPTNAAGAPSTVQ
+2343 
-2358 GVKAGEL
+2358 
-2365 SLDGLSKKD
+2365 
-2374 VKSLKKSI
+2374 LKI
-2382 KKGDT
+2382 E
-2387 VISDGVALTKDG
+2387 DGVALTKDG

-2525 EKDHDTLLNTL
+2525 EKDHGTLLNTL

-2596 GGRGRSSNG
+2596 GGRGRNG
-2605 VTSADI
+2605 ITSADI

-2659 TKRSKSNL
+2659 AKKSKSSL

>member
-25 PVSNQQNQAPQ
+25 PVSNQQNQTPQ

-127 TGANKTLMVTDMANQ
+127 TGANKTLMLTDMANQ
-142 GDKTSQDYLKRT
+142 GDKVSQDYLK
-154 MPGEK
+154 K
-159 TTSALDPYLNPFHEK
+159 TIDNSPHF
-174 GLFGSENQENFQ
+174 SQQFQ
-186 RLYKKVQKPVSDAL
+186 LGYKEVTKPINNKIDE
-200 DSYNKWV
+200 YNKWI
-207 DSSDKEEGFQ
+207 DSGDKEEGFQ

-235 AQSFLD
+235 LQGLVEA
-241 TPLQISRA
+241 PLKINRA
-249 TSGKRVNDDGTVST
+249 LTGENVKDDGTIEKLDDWQRTGT
-263 LSDTQKGGELLN
+263 LAD
-275 AGVNIGGLPLGGSG
+275 GVIDVAGLPFGGSG
-289 TLLKAIGLG
+289 TLLKSF
-298 VDKEAGKQVAKQ
+298 GKQGAKQ
-310 GLKTIAAN
+310 AVEQVGKQTTKNAVKTALKD
-318 AAKEGLKKAGEEGLE
+318 GLKKAGEEGLE
-333 EFVQAYA
+333 EFVQAGA
-340 DDMADDGKRNT
+340 GDLADDGKLNT
-351 DFKNYLEAGALGA
+351 NFGNYLEAGALGA

-370 HGAGKGIQHGRSAM
+370 HGFGKGIQHGRSAV
-384 SNVINQH
+384 SNAINQH
-391 AQNRNSGNVN
+391 AQNRNSSNVN
-401 QALNPNTNQD
+401 PAFNPNTNQD
-411 QTLANTAANPALN
+411 QTLASTVANQN
-424 QDQAVGQ
+424 QAQSGA
-431 AASINPDTARNTA
+431 NLDTTERTA

-457 ELPDVTSIEPRNRY
+457 DLPDVTSIEPRNRY

-492 EKVETALNSNIPAK
+492 EKVETALNSSIPAK
-506 YGLTTSTAQNTS
+506 YGLTTSTAQNTPA
-518 TALNQDQSTAQS
+518 TLNQDQATAQS
-530 APQSIQGVQQPQ
+530 APQSVQGVEQPQ
-542 AAQTSAPVQAG
+542 AQPVQAG
-553 VQNTAQGYQNNV
+553 VQNTTQGYQNNV
-565 SPAYNQQAQFIQDA
+565 SPVYNQQAQFTQDA

-584 VQPTSLDAGNQDLR
+584 IQPANLDIGNQDLR

-776 YRQFYNDLYS
+776 YQQFYNDLYS

-873 IPKSQHAKVIRK
+873 VPKSQHAKVIRK

-945 ARDKKAHSFA
+945 ARDKKAHAFA

-1112 TWREIVPLKYI
+1112 TWREIVPLAYV

-1207 WEVKNNNTI
+1207 WEAKNNNTI

-1240 SDRQAEVEQQKFDK
+1240 SDRQAEIEQQKFDK

-1350 NLKPGVEHAIPADV
+1350 SLKPGVEHAIPADV

-1392 RTKDGTWHTTGDVKI
+1392 RTKDGAWHTTGDVKI

-1422 TLNEEAKRAH
+1422 ALNQEAKRAH

-1565 IDYFKSGINKTKE
+1565 IDYFKSGINRTKE

-1604 EINKFENNFL
+1604 EINKFEKKFT

-2259 DDERAGRAENAMW
+2259 DDERAGRSENAMW

-2283 ARKTGQAIAAL
+2283 VRKTGQAIAAL

-2422 YLLGYGLEEGTDF
+2422 YLLGYGLEEGTEF

-2448 ETLDKMLDSKKKA
+2448 ETLDKMLESKKKA

-2596 GGRGRSSNG
+2596 GGRGRNG
-2605 VTSADI
+2605 ITSADI

-2659 TKRSKSNL
+2659 TKKSKSNL

>member
-44 NTGAGAW
+44 NTGVGAW

-65 LQTPNVSMNAADTNK
+65 LQTPTVSMNAADTNK

-127 TGANKTLMVTDMANQ
+127 TGANKTLMVTDMASQ
-142 GDKTSQDYLKRT
+142 GDKVSQDYLK
-154 MPGEK
+154 K
-159 TTSALDPYLNPFHEK
+159 TVDNSPHF
-174 GLFGSENQENFQ
+174 SQQFQ
-186 RLYKKVQKPVSDAL
+186 QGYKEVTKPVNNKIDE
-200 DSYNKWV
+200 YNKWI
-207 DSSDKEEGFQ
+207 DSGDKKEGFQ
-217 WNDLGDY
+217 WNDIGDY

-235 AQSFLD
+235 IQGLVEA
-241 TPLQISRA
+241 PLKINRA
-249 TSGKRVNDDGTVST
+249 LTGENVKDDGTIEKLDNWQRTGT
-263 LSDTQKGGELLN
+263 LAD
-275 AGVNIGGLPLGGSG
+275 GVIDVAGLPFGGSG
-289 TLLKAIGLG
+289 TLLKSF
-298 VDKEAGKQVAKQ
+298 GKQGAKQ
-310 GLKTIAAN
+310 AADQVGKQAAKQTTKNTVKTAL
-318 AAKEGLKKAGEEGLE
+318 KEGLKKAGEEGLE
-333 EFVQAYA
+333 EFVQAGA
-340 DDMADDGKRNT
+340 GDLADDGKLNT
-351 DFKNYLEAGALGA
+351 NFGNYLEAGALGA

-370 HGAGKGIQHGRSAM
+370 HGAGKGIQHGRSAV
-384 SNVINQH
+384 SNAINQH
-391 AQNRNSGNVN
+391 NSNAN
-401 QALNPNTNQD
+401 TTLNPSTNQN
-411 QTLANTAANPALN
+411 QPLASGVVNTIDRLDTQPARTAQPTRLA
-424 QDQAVGQ
+424 DTIA
-431 AASINPDTARNTA
+431 DTAERTA

-492 EKVETALNSNIPAK
+492 EKVETALNSSIPAK
-506 YGLTTSTAQNTS
+506 YGLTTNTAENTPA
-518 TALNQDQSTAQS
+518 TLNQNQATAQS
-530 APQSIQGVQQPQ
+530 APQSIQGAEQPQ
-542 AAQTSAPVQAG
+542 AQPVQAG
-553 VQNTAQGYQNNV
+553 VQNTVQGYQNNV
-565 SPAYNQQAQFIQDA
+565 SPVYNQQAQFAGDA
-579 PAAQS
+579 PTAQS
-584 VQPTSLDAGNQDLR
+584 VQPTSLDTGSQDLR

-625 RANNQLFGMDAPNV
+625 RANNQLFGMYAPNV

-658 DTPNGPSKIRIARD
+658 DTPDGPSKIRIARD

-713 SMTETQVEELVA
+713 SMTETQIEELVA

-776 YRQFYNDLYS
+776 YKQFYNDLYS

-808 QLQDHRTNLQR
+808 QLQDHRTNLQH

-834 QQIAQVNEEIRGLM
+834 QQIAQVNEEIRGLAGA
-848 RQESKAYRIDP
+848 RTLQESVQYRTDPNQAIRIVSTIKNLAKKRFGKATLGTVSPTTANIVSEISGVALNNNADIEIDARYARHILNRHGEFSEDSAKLSDADLADIVTVINSP
-859 DTGVVEID
+859 DRATPGDFKRNNQRVVLRKRLSRNHVAVVEAIKRG
-867 NNILNG
+867 NALN
-873 IPKSQHAKVIRK
+873 V
-885 YLQDNLQGKSY
+885 
-896 DLNYGVD
+896 V
-903 GEARVNSKTTRK
+903 
-915 FVDPDRDLA
+915 
-924 MRGQLVG
+924 
-931 DLPDILKVSKRIGS
+931 
-945 ARDKKAHSFA
+945 
-955 KQGFEYR
+955 
-962 TATVKVGDSY
+962 SY
-972 YDVRINIG
+972 YNASSLSPDAEAPRSTSESAEKSKLNDNIA
-980 TGKNGK
+980 
-986 LLYTINGIKE
+986 
-996 SSQNGLNRPFR
+996 
-1007 GELSN
+1007 
-1012 RSISNFPQNVN
+1012 NFPRIVN

-1035 TPRVSRAELDSVNAD
+1035 NPRVSRAELDSVNAD

-1112 TWREIVPLKYI
+1112 TWREIVPLAYV

-1207 WEVKNNNTI
+1207 WEAKNNNTI
-1216 QEMKQTSRELSKQQQ
+1216 QEMKQTGRELSKQQQ

-1275 GSRHLLKDV
+1275 GSRHLLKDI
-1284 RENVSRATGLKE
+1284 RENVARATGLDE
-1296 SDVTKAMERIAAE
+1296 ADVAKAMERIAAE

-1392 RTKDGTWHTTGDVKI
+1392 RTKDGAWHTTGDVKI

-1422 TLNEEAKRAH
+1422 ALNQEAKRAH

-1565 IDYFKSGINKTKE
+1565 IDYFKSGINRTKE

-1604 EINKFENNFL
+1604 EINKFEKKFT

-1823 ATQVDNIAQDAQNG
+1823 ATQVDSIAQDAQNG

-2067 HGLNHNEAVKYAE
+2067 HGLSHDEAVKYAE

-2156 LGVLL
+2156 LGVLI

-2583 KEVVTQTGSGNGR
+2583 KEVITQTGSGNGR
-2596 GGRGRSSNG
+2596 SGRGRNSNG
-2605 VTSADI
+2605 ITSADI

-2640 GSVTSRMPNM
+2640 GSVSARMPNM

-2659 TKRSKSNL
+2659 TKKSKSNL

>member
-44 NTGAGAW
+44 NTGVGAW

-80 SVLPTTQPTQQP
+80 SVLPATQPTQQP
-92 NQPANIGYR
+92 QNQPANIGYR

-127 TGANKTLMVTDMANQ
+127 TGADKTLMVTDMANQ
-142 GDKTSQDYLKRT
+142 GDKVSQDYLKRT

-174 GLFGSENQENFQ
+174 GLFGSENQQNFQ

-289 TLLKAIGLG
+289 TLLKAIGIG
-298 VDKEAGKQVAKQ
+298 AKGAATQVGKQ
-310 GLKTIAAN
+310 GLKTIVAN

-370 HGAGKGIQHGRSAM
+370 HGAGKGIQHGRSAV
-384 SNVINQH
+384 SNAINQH

-444 PERVESRVTERDP
+444 PERIESRVTERDP
-457 ELPDVTSIEPRNRY
+457 DLPDVTSIEPRNRY

-492 EKVETALNSNIPAK
+492 EKVETALNSSIPAK
-506 YGLTTSTAQNTS
+506 YGLTTSTAQNTPA
-518 TALNQDQSTAQS
+518 TLNQDQATAQS
-530 APQSIQGVQQPQ
+530 APQSVQGVEQPQ
-542 AAQTSAPVQAG
+542 AQPVQAG

-565 SPAYNQQAQFIQDA
+565 SPVYNQQAQFTQDA

-584 VQPTSLDAGNQDLR
+584 IQPANLDIGNQDLR

-776 YRQFYNDLYS
+776 YQQFYNDLYS

-873 IPKSQHAKVIRK
+873 VPKSQHAKVIRK

-896 DLNYGVD
+896 DLNYGAD

-1112 TWREIVPLKYI
+1112 TWREIVPLAYV

-1128 PLDTLAAEAGYDG
+1128 PLDILAAEAGYDG

-1164 EQIRGLYANENI
+1164 EKIRGLYANENI

-1197 DEELERRQEA
+1197 DKELERRQEA

-1216 QEMKQTSRELSKQQQ
+1216 QEMKQTGRELSKQQQ
-1231 EQQEPEASV
+1231 EQQEPEASAR
-1240 SDRQAEVEQQKFDK
+1240 DNQA
-1254 QRQHNERIRQADE
+1254 
-1267 LIRRAYEE
+1267 
-1275 GSRHLLKDV
+1275 
-1284 RENVSRATGLKE
+1284 
-1296 SDVTKAMERIAAE
+1296 AAE
-1309 QKLDITGDRAFRHS
+1309 AEQRAVQEYEGRQF
-1323 NEVPTVMDANGKMRP
+1323 NNVP
-1338 ISELVPDKALQK
+1338 LQGNNAYTK
-1350 NLKPGVEHAIPADV
+1350 GNLYNQTRLSPRDETTPVV
-1364 SNPELRNEN
+1364 R
-1373 YRQMIYKN
+1373 
-1381 DDGTWGSFYEY
+1381 DGLYEY
-1392 RTKDGTWHTTGDVKI
+1392 RQHTKRNKDGKHFISFERRYIGDGA
-1407 KSVHSKFIDDLADDA
+1407 SGEWEPYS
-1422 TLNEEAKRAH
+1422 RAL
-1432 EEGIGA
+1432 
-1438 QYIWRENDRGTNAQL
+1438 YIWKTQTNKIDKANNQQIVQEAL
-1453 VSEFDNMMTTGDK
+1453 RAAKEDGQVEDFVAYTDPKTGSTVVQ
-1466 KEGIPAEKLV
+1466 KL
-1476 EYDPDVHYIDAG
+1476 
-1488 RVVDGRTGQILG
+1488 Q
-1500 NYVEIS
+1500 
-1506 PKGDVT
+1506 GDVT
-1512 LYAGRKKYSLSQ
+1512 
-1524 KDIDWKTIR
+1524 IDGGFVR
-1533 KTKFG
+1533 
-1538 SGVTWTT
+1538 
-1545 EGMIDRIT
+1545 DPRT
-1553 GALRSGKIKSNS
+1553 GEI
-1565 IDYFKSGINKTKE
+1565 
-1578 ALMKIMVELPRKMQ
+1578 
-1592 REALK
+1592 
-1597 EQEVIGN
+1597 IGN
-1604 EINKFENNFL
+1604 HIQATPFGIVNQVNGKYDVMDNDLLAGAKKQNIFSKPKVWHNFIRTMEKTAANSQAVQKF
-1614 KTLPKRVRK
+1614 
-1623 QAQRE
+1623 
-1628 AVYVLEPARPPRG
+1628 
-1641 EKAPSYESR
+1641 
-1650 LESFREVYGDKA
+1650 
-1662 AEALDEY
+1662 
-1669 RSFMRA
+1669 
-1675 LYKNLLLRQNQKRA
+1675 
-1689 EIGQPPILERKD
+1689 KD
-1701 YITHISEMQTD
+1701 FY
-1712 GVARSIIDGVRSAA
+1712 
-1726 MGDTTASGRGDL
+1726 
-1738 PAHLVG
+1738 
-1744 RTDSFKP
+1744 
-1751 NQRFNQFAQAR
+1751 
-1762 FGDVKPENPF
+1762 
-1772 DPVREYSKTALHNIH
+1772 YSKTASFNKYAKEVRQLLDEHKVIARDTERARPRMTRSKEFWDDIGRLTENTLPLHGKTDKYAAFEAKYGERATEAAKKYVEWTRNNYDSLISTLNEVRRRLGKDEIEYRKDYLPHMDKKGNLFGVKPSDISTNLRGDMEAVGRGEIPARLAGISESTKPTKKFNPHEMRRYSKNQDYELNPRKVFENYADLMLYNIH
-1787 MTDAVTMNRS
+1787 MEPVIAYGRS
-1797 LEMAARALSEAK
+1797 LEAAMRALDQTK
-1809 EQFAKL
+1809 VFKD
-1815 GPAGMESL
+1815 PDSL
-1823 ATQVDNIAQDAQNG
+1823 
-1837 RFDKEHA
+1837 
-1844 TTLMKKLYG
+1844 
-1853 FQRAVGKELDG
+1853 
-1864 YTQFRR
+1864 
-1870 KLNYIAK
+1870 
-1877 KGTDKLTSEDLS
+1877 LS
-1889 VLKNAADSI
+1889 TENR
-1898 SNDLVET
+1898 E
-1905 ANDVETLQ
+1905 
-1913 DLSKTAQ
+1913 
-1920 GLGQFVNFVQ
+1920 VNSRQTMAITEFTN
-1930 EHANRLAGKSDAFER
+1930 ELAGKTNKFDRPFVDEVTTGMKILR
-1945 AWKNEN
+1945 KLEN
-1951 VDAMSKLGRKTLRGA
+1951 INGA
-1966 QKMAAL
+1966 NKIMGNL
-1972 SKIVGNVN
+1972 SSVL
-1980 SAMAQTLS
+1980 AQTLNLPETIRQNGLKSTGRS
-1988 ITDLVGTTDTKSMMK
+1988 ILKAFDRDVKEAMKQSNFLGERYTDT
-2003 AFKTMRDPKIME
+2003 R
-2015 ASDAVVSRYI
+2015 
-2025 KDTLSKKGK
+2025 GK
-2034 FDKAMEVGGALM
+2034 FTKTKWQKFSEGVSKFTLMDLIERKFIELNWGANYIRLRKEGLTGFELMKQTDMACERSVGG
-2046 DVIESNTIRFEFAAK
+2046 R
-2061 YNQGKQ
+2061 
-2067 HGLNHNEAVKYAE
+2067 GLGAM
-2080 RFINDTVTFRDS
+2080 
-2092 ISTPRAYNR
+2092 PLAYK
-2101 TIWSTLLQF
+2101 STLGKIFLQF
-2110 TREVAQQ
+2110 TYETNEVAI
-2117 NRYRWN
+2117 NKAEHRKRILKDLKSGN
-2123 QMTPRQQIKTLVTTT
+2123 LKAASGGVVRSAESFVTILALNSLIKGITGMAPLPDVPG
-2138 LMYSLYEAITGN
+2138 AIT
-2150 KPGSDI
+2150 DI
-2156 LGVLL
+2156 IKGF
-2161 QTAFDFAGQ
+2161 Q
-2170 GDDDRDD
+2170 DDDDDD
-2177 DEKTL
+2177 DEKRNPWVNATTRTIEEVAKGNPLLSATL
-2182 EARLGRALQRVGA
+2182 NA
-2195 ETVSGI
+2195 I
-2201 PTIAGAM
+2201 PKT
-2208 NVILPSKE
+2208 E
-2216 DRKKIFGTDS
+2216 RKKLFGSDS
-2226 SLGRYDGG
+2226 DYGRFDGATGVAQTGTNALMALFNAASGNWDDAATNIGG
-2234 VALASPIKSLLNT
+2234 V
-2247 GESIGKALSADD
+2247 
-2259 DDERAGRAENAMW
+2259 
-2272 NVVKELPMGSQ
+2272 LPMGSQ
-2283 ARKTGQAIAAL
+2283 ARKTVTAHDILQKGYYEDKQGNRTDVDTGPL
-2294 MRGHTQKANGDIG
+2294 NWMRGLMFGKNAIMPRDENVVNETSTREAESDGFSINDLDAKTAKYTKKAIRNG
-2307 VEIDRGNIL
+2307 N
-2316 GDVQSLLFG
+2316 
-2325 PNARWEVQKDK
+2325 
-2336 GTDNWLI
+2336 
-2343 AATPTNAAGAPSTVQ
+2343 
-2358 GVKAGEL
+2358 
-2365 SLDGLSKKD
+2365 
-2374 VKSLKKSI
+2374 LKI
-2382 KKGDT
+2382 E
-2387 VISDGVALTKDG
+2387 DGVALTKDG

-2596 GGRGRSSNG
+2596 GGRRRNG
-2605 VTSADI
+2605 ITSADI

-2659 TKRSKSNL
+2659 TKKSKSNL

>member
-44 NTGAGAW
+44 NTGVGAW

-65 LQTPNVSMNAADTNK
+65 LQTPTVSMNAADTNK

-127 TGANKTLMVTDMANQ
+127 TGANKTLMLTDMADQ
-142 GDKTSQDYLKRT
+142 GDKVSQDYLK
-154 MPGEK
+154 K
-159 TTSALDPYLNPFHEK
+159 TVDNSPHF
-174 GLFGSENQENFQ
+174 SQQFQ
-186 RLYKKVQKPVSDAL
+186 QGYKEVTKPVNNKIDE
-200 DSYNKWV
+200 YNKWI
-207 DSSDKEEGFQ
+207 DSGDKEEGFQ

-235 AQSFLD
+235 IQGLVEA
-241 TPLQISRA
+241 PLKINRA
-249 TSGKRVNDDGTVST
+249 LTGENVKDDGTIEKLDNWQRAGT
-263 LSDTQKGGELLN
+263 LADG
-275 AGVNIGGLPLGGSG
+275 AIDIAGLPFGGSG
-289 TLLKAIGLG
+289 TLLKSL
-298 VDKEAGKQVAKQ
+298 GKQVAKQ
-310 GLKTIAAN
+310 AVEQVGKQTTKNVVKTALKD
-318 AAKEGLKKAGEEGLE
+318 GLKKAGEEGLE
-333 EFVQAYA
+333 EFVQAGA
-340 DDMADDGKRNT
+340 GDLADDGKLNT
-351 DFKNYLEAGALGA
+351 NFGNYLEAGALGA

-370 HGAGKGIQHGRSAM
+370 HGAGKGIQHGRSAV
-384 SNVINQH
+384 SNAINQH
-391 AQNRNSGNVN
+391 NSNAN
-401 QALNPNTNQD
+401 TTLNPSTNQN
-411 QTLANTAANPALN
+411 QPLASGVVNTIDRLDTQPARTAQPTRLA
-424 QDQAVGQ
+424 DTIA
-431 AASINPDTARNTA
+431 DTAERTA

-492 EKVETALNSNIPAK
+492 EKVETALNSSIPAK
-506 YGLTTSTAQNTS
+506 YGLTTNTAENTPA
-518 TALNQDQSTAQS
+518 TLNQNQATAQS
-530 APQSIQGVQQPQ
+530 APQSIQGAEQPQ
-542 AAQTSAPVQAG
+542 AQPVQAG
-553 VQNTAQGYQNNV
+553 VQNTVQGYQNNV
-565 SPAYNQQAQFIQDA
+565 SPAYNQQAQFTQDA
-579 PAAQS
+579 PVAQS
-584 VQPTSLDAGNQDLR
+584 IQPTSLDTGSQDLR

-605 AYRAGTTPGTAT
+605 AYRAGTTPGTVT

-713 SMTETQVEELVA
+713 SMTETQIEELVA

-776 YRQFYNDLYS
+776 YKQFYNDLYS

-808 QLQDHRTNLQR
+808 QLQDHRTNLQH

-873 IPKSQHAKVIRK
+873 VPKSQHAKVIRK

-945 ARDKKAHSFA
+945 ARDKKAHAFA

-1112 TWREIVPLKYI
+1112 TWREIVPLAYV

-1207 WEVKNNNTI
+1207 WEAKNNNTI

-1240 SDRQAEVEQQKFDK
+1240 SDRQAEIEQQKFDK

-1275 GSRHLLKDV
+1275 GSRHLLKDI

-1296 SDVTKAMERIAAE
+1296 SDVAKAMERIAAE

-1392 RTKDGTWHTTGDVKI
+1392 RTKDGAWHTTGDVKI

-1422 TLNEEAKRAH
+1422 ALNQEAKRAH

-1565 IDYFKSGINKTKE
+1565 IDYFKSGINRTKE

-1604 EINKFENNFL
+1604 EINKFEKKFT

-2067 HGLNHNEAVKYAE
+2067 HGLNHDEAVKYAE

-2156 LGVLL
+2156 LGVLI

-2234 VALASPIKSLLNT
+2234 VALASPIKSLINT
-2247 GESIGKALSADD
+2247 GDSIGKALRADD

-2294 MRGHTQKANGDIG
+2294 MRGHTQKANGDVG

-2596 GGRGRSSNG
+2596 GGRGRNG
-2605 VTSADI
+2605 ITSADI

-2633 SGTSLSH
+2633 SGTSLSA
-2640 GSVTSRMPNM
+2640 GSVTARMPNM

-2659 TKRSKSNL
+2659 TKKSKSNL

>member
-44 NTGAGAW
+44 NTGVGAW

-65 LQTPNVSMNAADTNK
+65 LQTPTVSMNAADTNK

-127 TGANKTLMVTDMANQ
+127 TGANKTLMLTDMADQ
-142 GDKTSQDYLKRT
+142 GDKVSQDYLK
-154 MPGEK
+154 K
-159 TTSALDPYLNPFHEK
+159 TVDNSPHF
-174 GLFGSENQENFQ
+174 SQQFQ
-186 RLYKKVQKPVSDAL
+186 QGYKEVTKPVNNKIDE
-200 DSYNKWV
+200 YNKWI
-207 DSSDKEEGFQ
+207 DSGDKEEGFQ

-235 AQSFLD
+235 IQGLVEA
-241 TPLQISRA
+241 PLKINRA
-249 TSGKRVNDDGTVST
+249 LTGENVKDDGTIEKLDNWQRAGT
-263 LSDTQKGGELLN
+263 LADG
-275 AGVNIGGLPLGGSG
+275 AIDIAGLPFGGSG
-289 TLLKAIGLG
+289 TLLKSL
-298 VDKEAGKQVAKQ
+298 GKQVAKQ
-310 GLKTIAAN
+310 AVEQVGKQTTKNVVKTALKD
-318 AAKEGLKKAGEEGLE
+318 GLKKAGEEGLE
-333 EFVQAYA
+333 EFVQAGA
-340 DDMADDGKRNT
+340 GDLADDGKLNT
-351 DFKNYLEAGALGA
+351 NFGNYLEAGALGA

-370 HGAGKGIQHGRSAM
+370 HGAGKGIQHGRSAV
-384 SNVINQH
+384 SNAINQH
-391 AQNRNSGNVN
+391 NSNAN
-401 QALNPNTNQD
+401 TTLNPSTNQN
-411 QTLANTAANPALN
+411 QPLASGVVNTIDRLDTQPARTAQPTRLA
-424 QDQAVGQ
+424 DTIA
-431 AASINPDTARNTA
+431 DTAERTA

-492 EKVETALNSNIPAK
+492 EKVETALNSSIPAK
-506 YGLTTSTAQNTS
+506 YGLTTNTAENTPA
-518 TALNQDQSTAQS
+518 TLNQNQATAQS
-530 APQSIQGVQQPQ
+530 APQSIQGAEQPQ
-542 AAQTSAPVQAG
+542 AQPVQAG
-553 VQNTAQGYQNNV
+553 VQNTVQGYQNNV
-565 SPAYNQQAQFIQDA
+565 SPVYNQQAQFAGDA
-579 PAAQS
+579 PTAQS
-584 VQPTSLDAGNQDLR
+584 VQPTSLDTGSQDLR

-625 RANNQLFGMDAPNV
+625 RANNQLFGMYAPNV

-658 DTPNGPSKIRIARD
+658 DTPDGPSKIRIARD

-713 SMTETQVEELVA
+713 SMTETQIEELVA

-776 YRQFYNDLYS
+776 YKQFYNDLYS

-808 QLQDHRTNLQR
+808 QLQDHRTNLQH

-834 QQIAQVNEEIRGLM
+834 QQIAQVNEEIRGLAGA
-848 RQESKAYRIDP
+848 RTLQESVQYRTDPNQAIRIVSTIKNLAKKRFGKATLGTVSPTTANIVSEISGVALNNNADIEIDARYARHILNRHGEFSEDSAKLSDADLADIVTVINSP
-859 DTGVVEID
+859 DRATPGDFKRNNQRVVLRKRLSRNHVAVVEAIKRG
-867 NNILNG
+867 NALN
-873 IPKSQHAKVIRK
+873 V
-885 YLQDNLQGKSY
+885 
-896 DLNYGVD
+896 V
-903 GEARVNSKTTRK
+903 
-915 FVDPDRDLA
+915 
-924 MRGQLVG
+924 
-931 DLPDILKVSKRIGS
+931 
-945 ARDKKAHSFA
+945 
-955 KQGFEYR
+955 
-962 TATVKVGDSY
+962 SY
-972 YDVRINIG
+972 YNASSLSPDAEAPRSTSESAEKSKLNDNIA
-980 TGKNGK
+980 
-986 LLYTINGIKE
+986 
-996 SSQNGLNRPFR
+996 
-1007 GELSN
+1007 
-1012 RSISNFPQNVN
+1012 NFPRIVN

-1035 TPRVSRAELDSVNAD
+1035 NPRVSRAELDSVNAD

-1112 TWREIVPLKYI
+1112 TWREIVPLAYV

-1207 WEVKNNNTI
+1207 WEAKNNNTI
-1216 QEMKQTSRELSKQQQ
+1216 QEMKQTGRELSKQQQ

-1275 GSRHLLKDV
+1275 GSRHLLKDI
-1284 RENVSRATGLKE
+1284 RENVARATGLDE
-1296 SDVTKAMERIAAE
+1296 ADVAKAMERIAAE

-1392 RTKDGTWHTTGDVKI
+1392 RTKDGAWHTTGDVKI

-1422 TLNEEAKRAH
+1422 ALNQEAKRAH

-1565 IDYFKSGINKTKE
+1565 IDYFKSGINRTKE

-1604 EINKFENNFL
+1604 EINKFEKKFT

-2067 HGLNHNEAVKYAE
+2067 HGLNHDEAVKYAE

-2156 LGVLL
+2156 LGVLI

-2234 VALASPIKSLLNT
+2234 VALASPIKSLINT
-2247 GESIGKALSADD
+2247 GDSIGKALRADD

-2294 MRGHTQKANGDIG
+2294 MRGHTQKANGDVG

-2596 GGRGRSSNG
+2596 GGRGRNG
-2605 VTSADI
+2605 ITSADI

-2633 SGTSLSH
+2633 SGTSLSA
-2640 GSVTSRMPNM
+2640 GSVTARMPNM

-2659 TKRSKSNL
+2659 TKKSKSNL

>member
-25 PVSNQQNQAPQ
+25 PVSNQQNQTPQ

-127 TGANKTLMVTDMANQ
+127 TGANKTLMLTDMANQ
-142 GDKTSQDYLKRT
+142 GDKVSQDYLK
-154 MPGEK
+154 K
-159 TTSALDPYLNPFHEK
+159 TIDNSPHF
-174 GLFGSENQENFQ
+174 SQQFQ
-186 RLYKKVQKPVSDAL
+186 LGYKEVTKPINNKIDE
-200 DSYNKWV
+200 YNKWI
-207 DSSDKEEGFQ
+207 DSGDKEEGFQ

-235 AQSFLD
+235 LQGLVEA
-241 TPLQISRA
+241 PLKINRA
-249 TSGKRVNDDGTVST
+249 LTGENVKDDGTIEKLDDWQRTGT
-263 LSDTQKGGELLN
+263 LAD
-275 AGVNIGGLPLGGSG
+275 GVIDVAGLPFGGSG
-289 TLLKAIGLG
+289 TLLKSF
-298 VDKEAGKQVAKQ
+298 GKQGAKQ
-310 GLKTIAAN
+310 AVEQVGKQTTKNAVKTALKD
-318 AAKEGLKKAGEEGLE
+318 GLKKAGEEGLE
-333 EFVQAYA
+333 EFVQAGA
-340 DDMADDGKRNT
+340 GDLADDGKLNT
-351 DFKNYLEAGALGA
+351 NFGNYLEAGALGA

-370 HGAGKGIQHGRSAM
+370 HGFGKGIQHGRSAV
-384 SNVINQH
+384 SNAINQH
-391 AQNRNSGNVN
+391 AQNRNSNNVN
-401 QALNPNTNQD
+401 PAFNPNTNQD
-411 QTLANTAANPALN
+411 QTLASTVANQN
-424 QDQAVGQ
+424 QAQSGA
-431 AASINPDTARNTA
+431 NLDTTERTA

-457 ELPDVTSIEPRNRY
+457 DLPDVTSIEPRNRY

-492 EKVETALNSNIPAK
+492 EKVETALNSSIPAK
-506 YGLTTSTAQNTS
+506 YGLTTSTAQNTPA
-518 TALNQDQSTAQS
+518 TLNQDQATAQS
-530 APQSIQGVQQPQ
+530 APQSVQGVEQPQ
-542 AAQTSAPVQAG
+542 AQPVQAG
-553 VQNTAQGYQNNV
+553 VQNTTQGYQNNV
-565 SPAYNQQAQFIQDA
+565 SPVYNQQAQFTQDA

-584 VQPTSLDAGNQDLR
+584 IQPANLDIGNQDLR

-776 YRQFYNDLYS
+776 YQQFYNDLYS

-873 IPKSQHAKVIRK
+873 VPKSQHAKVIRK

-896 DLNYGVD
+896 DLNYGAD

-1112 TWREIVPLKYI
+1112 TWREIVPLAYV

-1128 PLDTLAAEAGYDG
+1128 PLDILAAEAGYDG

-1207 WEVKNNNTI
+1207 WEAKNNNTI

-1240 SDRQAEVEQQKFDK
+1240 SDRQAEIEQQKFDK

-1350 NLKPGVEHAIPADV
+1350 SLKPGVEHAIPADV

-1392 RTKDGTWHTTGDVKI
+1392 RTKDGAWHTTGDVKI

-1422 TLNEEAKRAH
+1422 ALNQEAKRAH

-1604 EINKFENNFL
+1604 EINKFEKKFI

-1641 EKAPSYESR
+1641 EKVPSYESR

-1726 MGDTTASGRGDL
+1726 MGDTTTSGRGDL

-2067 HGLNHNEAVKYAE
+2067 HGLNHDEAVKYAE

-2259 DDERAGRAENAMW
+2259 DDERAGRSENAMW

-2448 ETLDKMLDSKKKA
+2448 ETLDKMLESKKKA

-2583 KEVVTQTGSGNGR
+2583 KEVVTRTGSGNGR
-2596 GGRGRSSNG
+2596 GGKGRNG
-2605 VTSADI
+2605 ITSADI

-2659 TKRSKSNL
+2659 TKKSKSNL

>member
-25 PVSNQQNQAPQ
+25 PVSNQQNQTPQ

-65 LQTPNVSMNAADTNK
+65 LQTSNVSMNAADTNK
-80 SVLPTTQPTQQP
+80 SVLPATQPTQQP
-92 NQPANIGYR
+92 QNQPANIGYR

-127 TGANKTLMVTDMANQ
+127 TGADKTLMVTDMANQ
-142 GDKTSQDYLKRT
+142 GDKVSQDYLKRT

-174 GLFGSENQENFQ
+174 GLFGSENQQNFQ

-298 VDKEAGKQVAKQ
+298 AKGAATQVGKQ

-457 ELPDVTSIEPRNRY
+457 DLPDVTSIEPRNRY

-492 EKVETALNSNIPAK
+492 EKVETALNSSIPAK
-506 YGLTTSTAQNTS
+506 YGLTTNTTENTPATINQNQ
-518 TALNQDQSTAQS
+518 ATAQS
-530 APQSIQGVQQPQ
+530 APQSIQGVEQPQ
-542 AAQTSAPVQAG
+542 AQPVQAG
-553 VQNTAQGYQNNV
+553 VQNTTQGYQNNV
-565 SPAYNQQAQFIQDA
+565 SPVYNQQAQFAQDA
-579 PAAQS
+579 PVAQS
-584 VQPTSLDAGNQDLR
+584 IQPTSLDTGSQDLR

-605 AYRAGTTPGTAT
+605 AYRAGTAPGTAT

-776 YRQFYNDLYS
+776 YQQFYNDLYS

-873 IPKSQHAKVIRK
+873 VPKSQHAKVIRK

-896 DLNYGVD
+896 DLNYGAD

-1112 TWREIVPLKYI
+1112 TWREIVPLAYV

-1128 PLDTLAAEAGYDG
+1128 PLDILAAEAGYDG

-1164 EQIRGLYANENI
+1164 EKIRGLYANENI

-1197 DEELERRQEA
+1197 DKELERRQEA

-1216 QEMKQTSRELSKQQQ
+1216 QEMKQTGRELSKQQQ
-1231 EQQEPEASV
+1231 EQQEPEASAR
-1240 SDRQAEVEQQKFDK
+1240 DNQA
-1254 QRQHNERIRQADE
+1254 
-1267 LIRRAYEE
+1267 
-1275 GSRHLLKDV
+1275 
-1284 RENVSRATGLKE
+1284 
-1296 SDVTKAMERIAAE
+1296 AAE
-1309 QKLDITGDRAFRHS
+1309 AEQRAVQEYEGRQF
-1323 NEVPTVMDANGKMRP
+1323 NNVP
-1338 ISELVPDKALQK
+1338 LQGNNAYTK
-1350 NLKPGVEHAIPADV
+1350 GNLYNQTRLSPRDETTPVV
-1364 SNPELRNEN
+1364 R
-1373 YRQMIYKN
+1373 
-1381 DDGTWGSFYEY
+1381 DGLYEY
-1392 RTKDGTWHTTGDVKI
+1392 RQHTKRNKDGKHFISFERRYIGDGA
-1407 KSVHSKFIDDLADDA
+1407 SGEWEPYS
-1422 TLNEEAKRAH
+1422 RAL
-1432 EEGIGA
+1432 
-1438 QYIWRENDRGTNAQL
+1438 YIWKTQTNKIDKANNQQIVQEAL
-1453 VSEFDNMMTTGDK
+1453 RAAKEDGQVEDFVAYTDPKTGSTVVQ
-1466 KEGIPAEKLV
+1466 KL
-1476 EYDPDVHYIDAG
+1476 
-1488 RVVDGRTGQILG
+1488 Q
-1500 NYVEIS
+1500 
-1506 PKGDVT
+1506 GDVT
-1512 LYAGRKKYSLSQ
+1512 
-1524 KDIDWKTIR
+1524 IDGGFVR
-1533 KTKFG
+1533 
-1538 SGVTWTT
+1538 
-1545 EGMIDRIT
+1545 DPRT
-1553 GALRSGKIKSNS
+1553 GEI
-1565 IDYFKSGINKTKE
+1565 
-1578 ALMKIMVELPRKMQ
+1578 
-1592 REALK
+1592 
-1597 EQEVIGN
+1597 IGN
-1604 EINKFENNFL
+1604 HIQATPFGIVNQVNGKYDVMDNDLLAGAKKQNIFSKPKVWHNFIRTMEKTAANSQAVQKF
-1614 KTLPKRVRK
+1614 
-1623 QAQRE
+1623 
-1628 AVYVLEPARPPRG
+1628 
-1641 EKAPSYESR
+1641 
-1650 LESFREVYGDKA
+1650 
-1662 AEALDEY
+1662 
-1669 RSFMRA
+1669 
-1675 LYKNLLLRQNQKRA
+1675 
-1689 EIGQPPILERKD
+1689 KD
-1701 YITHISEMQTD
+1701 FY
-1712 GVARSIIDGVRSAA
+1712 
-1726 MGDTTASGRGDL
+1726 
-1738 PAHLVG
+1738 
-1744 RTDSFKP
+1744 
-1751 NQRFNQFAQAR
+1751 
-1762 FGDVKPENPF
+1762 
-1772 DPVREYSKTALHNIH
+1772 YSKTASFNKYAKEVRQLLDEHKVIARDTERARPRMTRSKEFWDDIGRLTENTLPLHGKTDKYAAFEAKYGERATEAAKKYVEWTRNNYDSLISTLNEVRRRLGKDEIEYRKDYLPHMDKKGNLFGVKPSDISTNLRGDMEAVGRGEIPARLAGISESTKPTKKFNPHEMRRYSKNQDYELNPRKVFENYADLMLYNIH
-1787 MTDAVTMNRS
+1787 MEPVIAYGRS
-1797 LEMAARALSEAK
+1797 LEAAMRALDQTK
-1809 EQFAKL
+1809 VFKD
-1815 GPAGMESL
+1815 PDSL
-1823 ATQVDNIAQDAQNG
+1823 
-1837 RFDKEHA
+1837 
-1844 TTLMKKLYG
+1844 
-1853 FQRAVGKELDG
+1853 
-1864 YTQFRR
+1864 
-1870 KLNYIAK
+1870 
-1877 KGTDKLTSEDLS
+1877 LS
-1889 VLKNAADSI
+1889 TENR
-1898 SNDLVET
+1898 E
-1905 ANDVETLQ
+1905 
-1913 DLSKTAQ
+1913 
-1920 GLGQFVNFVQ
+1920 VNSRQTMAITEFTN
-1930 EHANRLAGKSDAFER
+1930 ELAGKTNKFDRPFVDEVTTGMKILR
-1945 AWKNEN
+1945 KLEN
-1951 VDAMSKLGRKTLRGA
+1951 INGA
-1966 QKMAAL
+1966 NKIMGNL
-1972 SKIVGNVN
+1972 SSVL
-1980 SAMAQTLS
+1980 AQTLNLPETIRQNGLKSTGRS
-1988 ITDLVGTTDTKSMMK
+1988 ILKAFDRDVKEAMKQSNFLGERYTDT
-2003 AFKTMRDPKIME
+2003 R
-2015 ASDAVVSRYI
+2015 
-2025 KDTLSKKGK
+2025 GK
-2034 FDKAMEVGGALM
+2034 FTKTKWQKFSEGVSKFTLMDLIERKFIELNWGANYIRLRKEGLTGFELMKQTDMACERSVGG
-2046 DVIESNTIRFEFAAK
+2046 R
-2061 YNQGKQ
+2061 
-2067 HGLNHNEAVKYAE
+2067 GLGAM
-2080 RFINDTVTFRDS
+2080 
-2092 ISTPRAYNR
+2092 PLAYK
-2101 TIWSTLLQF
+2101 STLGKIFLQF
-2110 TREVAQQ
+2110 TYETNEVAI
-2117 NRYRWN
+2117 NKAEHRKRILKDLKSGN
-2123 QMTPRQQIKTLVTTT
+2123 LKAASGGVVRSAESFVTILALNSLIKGITGMAPLPDVPG
-2138 LMYSLYEAITGN
+2138 AIT
-2150 KPGSDI
+2150 DI
-2156 LGVLL
+2156 IKGF
-2161 QTAFDFAGQ
+2161 Q
-2170 GDDDRDD
+2170 DDDDDD
-2177 DEKTL
+2177 DEKRNPWVNATTRTIEEVAKGNPLLSATL
-2182 EARLGRALQRVGA
+2182 NA
-2195 ETVSGI
+2195 I
-2201 PTIAGAM
+2201 PKT
-2208 NVILPSKE
+2208 E
-2216 DRKKIFGTDS
+2216 RKKLFGSDS
-2226 SLGRYDGG
+2226 DYGRFDGATGVAQTGTNALMALFNAASGNWDDAATNIGG
-2234 VALASPIKSLLNT
+2234 V
-2247 GESIGKALSADD
+2247 
-2259 DDERAGRAENAMW
+2259 
-2272 NVVKELPMGSQ
+2272 LPMGSQ
-2283 ARKTGQAIAAL
+2283 ARKTVTAHDILQKGYYEDKQGNRTDVDTGPL
-2294 MRGHTQKANGDIG
+2294 NWMRGLMFGKNAIMPRDENVVNETSTREAESDGFSINDLDAKTAKYTKKAIRNG
-2307 VEIDRGNIL
+2307 N
-2316 GDVQSLLFG
+2316 
-2325 PNARWEVQKDK
+2325 
-2336 GTDNWLI
+2336 
-2343 AATPTNAAGAPSTVQ
+2343 
-2358 GVKAGEL
+2358 
-2365 SLDGLSKKD
+2365 
-2374 VKSLKKSI
+2374 LKI
-2382 KKGDT
+2382 E
-2387 VISDGVALTKDG
+2387 DGVALTKDG

-2525 EKDHDTLLNTL
+2525 EKDHGTLLNTL

-2596 GGRGRSSNG
+2596 GGRGRNG
-2605 VTSADI
+2605 ITSADI

-2659 TKRSKSNL
+2659 AKKSKSSL

>member
-25 PVSNQQNQAPQ
+25 PVSNQQNQTPQ

-127 TGANKTLMVTDMANQ
+127 TGANKTLMLTDMANQ
-142 GDKTSQDYLKRT
+142 GDKVSQDYLK
-154 MPGEK
+154 K
-159 TTSALDPYLNPFHEK
+159 TIDNSPHF
-174 GLFGSENQENFQ
+174 SQQFQ
-186 RLYKKVQKPVSDAL
+186 LGYKEVTKPINNKIDE
-200 DSYNKWV
+200 YNKWI
-207 DSSDKEEGFQ
+207 DSGDKEEGFQ

-235 AQSFLD
+235 LQGLVEA
-241 TPLQISRA
+241 PLKINRA
-249 TSGKRVNDDGTVST
+249 LTGENVKDDGTIEKLDDWQRTGT
-263 LSDTQKGGELLN
+263 LAD
-275 AGVNIGGLPLGGSG
+275 GVIDVAGLPFGGSG
-289 TLLKAIGLG
+289 TLLKSF
-298 VDKEAGKQVAKQ
+298 GKQGAKQ
-310 GLKTIAAN
+310 AVEQVGKQTTKNAVKTALKD
-318 AAKEGLKKAGEEGLE
+318 GLKKAGEEGLE
-333 EFVQAYA
+333 EFVQAGA
-340 DDMADDGKRNT
+340 GDLADDGKLNT
-351 DFKNYLEAGALGA
+351 NFGNYLEAGALGA

-370 HGAGKGIQHGRSAM
+370 HGFGKGIQHGRSAV
-384 SNVINQH
+384 SNAINQH
-391 AQNRNSGNVN
+391 AQNRNSSNVN
-401 QALNPNTNQD
+401 PAFNPNTNQD
-411 QTLANTAANPALN
+411 QTLASTVANQN
-424 QDQAVGQ
+424 QAQSGA
-431 AASINPDTARNTA
+431 NLDTTERTA

-457 ELPDVTSIEPRNRY
+457 DLPDVTSIEPSNRY

-492 EKVETALNSNIPAK
+492 EKVETALNSSIPAK
-506 YGLTTSTAQNTS
+506 YGLTTSTAQNTPA
-518 TALNQDQSTAQS
+518 TLNQDQATAQS
-530 APQSIQGVQQPQ
+530 APQSVQGVEQPQ
-542 AAQTSAPVQAG
+542 AQPVQAG
-553 VQNTAQGYQNNV
+553 VQNTTQGYQNNV
-565 SPAYNQQAQFIQDA
+565 SPVYNQQAQFTQDA

-584 VQPTSLDAGNQDLR
+584 IQPANLDIGNQDLR

-776 YRQFYNDLYS
+776 YQQFYNDLYS

-873 IPKSQHAKVIRK
+873 VPKSQHAKVIRK

-896 DLNYGVD
+896 DLNYGAD

-1112 TWREIVPLKYI
+1112 TWREIVPLAYV

-1128 PLDTLAAEAGYDG
+1128 PLDILAAEAGYDG

-1164 EQIRGLYANENI
+1164 EKIRGLYANENI

-1197 DEELERRQEA
+1197 DKELERRQEA

-1216 QEMKQTSRELSKQQQ
+1216 QEMKQTGRELSKQQQ
-1231 EQQEPEASV
+1231 EQQEPEASAR
-1240 SDRQAEVEQQKFDK
+1240 DNQA
-1254 QRQHNERIRQADE
+1254 
-1267 LIRRAYEE
+1267 
-1275 GSRHLLKDV
+1275 
-1284 RENVSRATGLKE
+1284 
-1296 SDVTKAMERIAAE
+1296 AAE
-1309 QKLDITGDRAFRHS
+1309 AEQRAVQEYEGRQF
-1323 NEVPTVMDANGKMRP
+1323 NNVP
-1338 ISELVPDKALQK
+1338 LQGNNAYTK
-1350 NLKPGVEHAIPADV
+1350 GNLYNQTRLSPRDETTPVV
-1364 SNPELRNEN
+1364 R
-1373 YRQMIYKN
+1373 
-1381 DDGTWGSFYEY
+1381 DGLYEY
-1392 RTKDGTWHTTGDVKI
+1392 RQHTKRNKDGKHFISFERRYIGDGA
-1407 KSVHSKFIDDLADDA
+1407 SGEWEPYS
-1422 TLNEEAKRAH
+1422 RAL
-1432 EEGIGA
+1432 
-1438 QYIWRENDRGTNAQL
+1438 YIWKTQTNKIDKANNQQIVQEAL
-1453 VSEFDNMMTTGDK
+1453 RAAKEDGQVEDFVAYTDPKTGSTVVQ
-1466 KEGIPAEKLV
+1466 KL
-1476 EYDPDVHYIDAG
+1476 
-1488 RVVDGRTGQILG
+1488 Q
-1500 NYVEIS
+1500 
-1506 PKGDVT
+1506 GDVT
-1512 LYAGRKKYSLSQ
+1512 
-1524 KDIDWKTIR
+1524 IDGGFVR
-1533 KTKFG
+1533 
-1538 SGVTWTT
+1538 
-1545 EGMIDRIT
+1545 DPRT
-1553 GALRSGKIKSNS
+1553 GEI
-1565 IDYFKSGINKTKE
+1565 
-1578 ALMKIMVELPRKMQ
+1578 
-1592 REALK
+1592 
-1597 EQEVIGN
+1597 IGN
-1604 EINKFENNFL
+1604 HIQATPFGIVNQVNGKYDVMDNDLLAGAKKQNIFSKPKVWHNFIRTMEKTAANSQAVQKF
-1614 KTLPKRVRK
+1614 
-1623 QAQRE
+1623 
-1628 AVYVLEPARPPRG
+1628 
-1641 EKAPSYESR
+1641 
-1650 LESFREVYGDKA
+1650 
-1662 AEALDEY
+1662 
-1669 RSFMRA
+1669 
-1675 LYKNLLLRQNQKRA
+1675 
-1689 EIGQPPILERKD
+1689 KD
-1701 YITHISEMQTD
+1701 FY
-1712 GVARSIIDGVRSAA
+1712 
-1726 MGDTTASGRGDL
+1726 
-1738 PAHLVG
+1738 
-1744 RTDSFKP
+1744 
-1751 NQRFNQFAQAR
+1751 
-1762 FGDVKPENPF
+1762 
-1772 DPVREYSKTALHNIH
+1772 YSKTASFNKYAKEVRQLLDEHKVIARDTERARPRMTRSKEFWDDIGRLTENTLPLHGKTDKYAAFEAKYGERATEAAKKYVEWTRNNYDSLISTLNEVRRRLGKDEIEYRKDYLPHMDKKGNLFGVKPSDISTNLRGDMEAVGRGEIPARLAGISESTKPTKKFNPHEMRRYSKNQDYELNPRKVFENYADLMLYNIH
-1787 MTDAVTMNRS
+1787 MEPVIAYGRS
-1797 LEMAARALSEAK
+1797 LEAAMRALDQTK
-1809 EQFAKL
+1809 VFKD
-1815 GPAGMESL
+1815 PDSL
-1823 ATQVDNIAQDAQNG
+1823 
-1837 RFDKEHA
+1837 
-1844 TTLMKKLYG
+1844 
-1853 FQRAVGKELDG
+1853 
-1864 YTQFRR
+1864 
-1870 KLNYIAK
+1870 
-1877 KGTDKLTSEDLS
+1877 LS
-1889 VLKNAADSI
+1889 TENR
-1898 SNDLVET
+1898 E
-1905 ANDVETLQ
+1905 
-1913 DLSKTAQ
+1913 
-1920 GLGQFVNFVQ
+1920 VNSRQTMAITEFTN
-1930 EHANRLAGKSDAFER
+1930 ELAGKTNKFDRPFVDEVTTGMKILR
-1945 AWKNEN
+1945 KLEN
-1951 VDAMSKLGRKTLRGA
+1951 INGA
-1966 QKMAAL
+1966 NKIMGNL
-1972 SKIVGNVN
+1972 SSVL
-1980 SAMAQTLS
+1980 AQTLNLPETIRQNGLKSTGRS
-1988 ITDLVGTTDTKSMMK
+1988 ILKAFDRDVKEAMKQSNFLGERYTDT
-2003 AFKTMRDPKIME
+2003 R
-2015 ASDAVVSRYI
+2015 
-2025 KDTLSKKGK
+2025 GK
-2034 FDKAMEVGGALM
+2034 FTKTKWQKFSEGVSKFTLMDLIERKFIELNWGANYIRLRKEGLTGFELMKQTDMACERSVGG
-2046 DVIESNTIRFEFAAK
+2046 R
-2061 YNQGKQ
+2061 
-2067 HGLNHNEAVKYAE
+2067 GLGAM
-2080 RFINDTVTFRDS
+2080 
-2092 ISTPRAYNR
+2092 PLAYK
-2101 TIWSTLLQF
+2101 STLGKIFLQF
-2110 TREVAQQ
+2110 TYETNEVAI
-2117 NRYRWN
+2117 NKAEHRKRILKDLKSGN
-2123 QMTPRQQIKTLVTTT
+2123 LKAASGGVVRSAESFVTILALNSLIKGITGMAPLPDVPG
-2138 LMYSLYEAITGN
+2138 AIT
-2150 KPGSDI
+2150 DI
-2156 LGVLL
+2156 IKGF
-2161 QTAFDFAGQ
+2161 Q
-2170 GDDDRDD
+2170 DDDDDD
-2177 DEKTL
+2177 DEKRNPWVNATTRTIEEVAKGNPLLSATL
-2182 EARLGRALQRVGA
+2182 NA
-2195 ETVSGI
+2195 I
-2201 PTIAGAM
+2201 PKT
-2208 NVILPSKE
+2208 E
-2216 DRKKIFGTDS
+2216 RKKLFGSDS
-2226 SLGRYDGG
+2226 DYGRFDGATGVAQTGTNALMALFNAASGNWDDAATNIGG
-2234 VALASPIKSLLNT
+2234 V
-2247 GESIGKALSADD
+2247 
-2259 DDERAGRAENAMW
+2259 
-2272 NVVKELPMGSQ
+2272 LPMGSQ
-2283 ARKTGQAIAAL
+2283 ARKTVTAHDILQKGYYEDKQGNRTDVDTGPL
-2294 MRGHTQKANGDIG
+2294 NWMRGLMFGKNAIMPRDENVVNETSTREAESDGFSINDLDAKTAKYTKKAIRNG
-2307 VEIDRGNIL
+2307 N
-2316 GDVQSLLFG
+2316 
-2325 PNARWEVQKDK
+2325 
-2336 GTDNWLI
+2336 
-2343 AATPTNAAGAPSTVQ
+2343 
-2358 GVKAGEL
+2358 
-2365 SLDGLSKKD
+2365 
-2374 VKSLKKSI
+2374 LKI
-2382 KKGDT
+2382 E
-2387 VISDGVALTKDG
+2387 DGVALTKDG

-2525 EKDHDTLLNTL
+2525 EKDHGTLLNTL

-2596 GGRGRSSNG
+2596 GGRGRNG
-2605 VTSADI
+2605 ITSADI

-2659 TKRSKSNL
+2659 AKKSKSSL

>member
-44 NTGAGAW
+44 NTGVGAW

-65 LQTPNVSMNAADTNK
+65 LQTPTVSMNAADTNK

-127 TGANKTLMVTDMANQ
+127 TGANKTLMLTDMADQ
-142 GDKTSQDYLKRT
+142 GDKVSQDYLK
-154 MPGEK
+154 K
-159 TTSALDPYLNPFHEK
+159 TVDNSPHF
-174 GLFGSENQENFQ
+174 SQQFQ
-186 RLYKKVQKPVSDAL
+186 QGYKEVTKPVNNKIDE
-200 DSYNKWV
+200 YNKWI
-207 DSSDKEEGFQ
+207 DSGDKEEGFQ

-235 AQSFLD
+235 IQGLVEA
-241 TPLQISRA
+241 PLKINRA
-249 TSGKRVNDDGTVST
+249 LTGENVKDDGTIEKLDNWQRAGT
-263 LSDTQKGGELLN
+263 LADG
-275 AGVNIGGLPLGGSG
+275 AIDIAGLPFGGSG
-289 TLLKAIGLG
+289 TLLKSL
-298 VDKEAGKQVAKQ
+298 GKQVAKQ
-310 GLKTIAAN
+310 AVEQVGKQTTKNVVKTALKD
-318 AAKEGLKKAGEEGLE
+318 GLKKAGEEGLE
-333 EFVQAYA
+333 EFVQAGA
-340 DDMADDGKRNT
+340 GDLADDGKLNT
-351 DFKNYLEAGALGA
+351 NFGNYLEAGALGA

-370 HGAGKGIQHGRSAM
+370 HGAGKGIQHGRSAV
-384 SNVINQH
+384 SNAINQH
-391 AQNRNSGNVN
+391 NSNAN
-401 QALNPNTNQD
+401 TTLNPSTNQN
-411 QTLANTAANPALN
+411 QPLASGVVNTIDRLDTQPARTAQPTRLA
-424 QDQAVGQ
+424 DTIA
-431 AASINPDTARNTA
+431 DTAERTA

-492 EKVETALNSNIPAK
+492 EKVETALNSSIPAK
-506 YGLTTSTAQNTS
+506 YGLTTNTAENTPA
-518 TALNQDQSTAQS
+518 TLNQNQATAQS
-530 APQSIQGVQQPQ
+530 APQSIQGAEQPQ
-542 AAQTSAPVQAG
+542 AQPVQAG
-553 VQNTAQGYQNNV
+553 VQNTVQGYQNNV
-565 SPAYNQQAQFIQDA
+565 SPVYNQQAQFAGDA
-579 PAAQS
+579 PTAQS
-584 VQPTSLDAGNQDLR
+584 VQPTSLDTGSQDLR

-625 RANNQLFGMDAPNV
+625 RANNQLFGMYAPNV

-658 DTPNGPSKIRIARD
+658 DTPDGPSKIRIARD

-713 SMTETQVEELVA
+713 SMTETQIEELVA

-776 YRQFYNDLYS
+776 YKQFYNDLYS

-808 QLQDHRTNLQR
+808 QLQDHRTNLQH

-834 QQIAQVNEEIRGLM
+834 QQIAQVNEEIRGLAGA
-848 RQESKAYRIDP
+848 RTLQESVQYRTDPNQAIRIVSTIKNLAKKRFGKATLGTVSPTTANIVSEISGVALNNNADIEIDARYARHILNRHGEFSEDSAKLSDADLADIVTVINSP
-859 DTGVVEID
+859 DRATPGDFKRNNQRVVLRKRLSRNHVAVVEAIKRG
-867 NNILNG
+867 NALN
-873 IPKSQHAKVIRK
+873 V
-885 YLQDNLQGKSY
+885 
-896 DLNYGVD
+896 V
-903 GEARVNSKTTRK
+903 
-915 FVDPDRDLA
+915 
-924 MRGQLVG
+924 
-931 DLPDILKVSKRIGS
+931 
-945 ARDKKAHSFA
+945 
-955 KQGFEYR
+955 
-962 TATVKVGDSY
+962 SY
-972 YDVRINIG
+972 YNASSLSPDAEAPRSTSESAEKSKLNDNIA
-980 TGKNGK
+980 
-986 LLYTINGIKE
+986 
-996 SSQNGLNRPFR
+996 
-1007 GELSN
+1007 
-1012 RSISNFPQNVN
+1012 NFPRIVN

-1035 TPRVSRAELDSVNAD
+1035 NPRVSRAELDSVNAD

-1112 TWREIVPLKYI
+1112 TWREIVPLAYV

-1207 WEVKNNNTI
+1207 WEAKNNNTI
-1216 QEMKQTSRELSKQQQ
+1216 QEMKQTGRELSKQQQ

-1275 GSRHLLKDV
+1275 GSRHLLKDI
-1284 RENVSRATGLKE
+1284 RENVARATGLDE
-1296 SDVTKAMERIAAE
+1296 ADVAKAMERIAAE

-1392 RTKDGTWHTTGDVKI
+1392 RTKDGAWHTTGDVKI

-1422 TLNEEAKRAH
+1422 ALNQEAKRAH

-1565 IDYFKSGINKTKE
+1565 IDYFKSGINRTKE

-1604 EINKFENNFL
+1604 EINKFEKKFT
-1614 KTLPKRVRK
+1614 KTLPKRVRE

-2067 HGLNHNEAVKYAE
+2067 HGLSHDEAVKYAE

-2156 LGVLL
+2156 LGVLI

-2583 KEVVTQTGSGNGR
+2583 KEVITQTGSGNGR
-2596 GGRGRSSNG
+2596 SGRGRNSNG
-2605 VTSADI
+2605 ITSADI

-2640 GSVTSRMPNM
+2640 GSVSARMPNM

-2659 TKRSKSNL
+2659 TKKSKSNL

>member
-17 KEEEKKPA
+17 KEEEKKLA
-25 PVSNQQNQAPQ
+25 PVSNQQNQTPQ

-127 TGANKTLMVTDMANQ
+127 TGANKTLMLTDMANQ
-142 GDKTSQDYLKRT
+142 GDKVSQDYLK
-154 MPGEK
+154 K
-159 TTSALDPYLNPFHEK
+159 TIDNSPHF
-174 GLFGSENQENFQ
+174 SQQFQ
-186 RLYKKVQKPVSDAL
+186 LGYKEVTKPINNKIDE
-200 DSYNKWV
+200 YNKWI
-207 DSSDKEEGFQ
+207 DRGDKEEGFQ

-235 AQSFLD
+235 LQGLVEA
-241 TPLQISRA
+241 PLKINRA
-249 TSGKRVNDDGTVST
+249 LTGENVKDDGTIEKLDDWQRTGT
-263 LSDTQKGGELLN
+263 LAD
-275 AGVNIGGLPLGGSG
+275 GVIDVAGLPFGGSG
-289 TLLKAIGLG
+289 TLLKSF
-298 VDKEAGKQVAKQ
+298 GKQGAKQ
-310 GLKTIAAN
+310 AVEQVGKQTTKNAVKTALKD
-318 AAKEGLKKAGEEGLE
+318 GLKKAGEEGLE
-333 EFVQAYA
+333 EFVQAGA
-340 DDMADDGKRNT
+340 GDLADDGKLNT
-351 DFKNYLEAGALGA
+351 NFGNYLEAGALGA

-370 HGAGKGIQHGRSAM
+370 HGFGKGIQHGRSAV
-384 SNVINQH
+384 SNAINQH
-391 AQNRNSGNVN
+391 AQNRNSSNVN
-401 QALNPNTNQD
+401 PAFNPNTNQD
-411 QTLANTAANPALN
+411 QTLASTVANQN
-424 QDQAVGQ
+424 QAQSGA
-431 AASINPDTARNTA
+431 NLDTTERTA
-444 PERVESRVTERDP
+444 PERIESRVTERDP
-457 ELPDVTSIEPRNRY
+457 DLPDVTSIEPRNRY

-492 EKVETALNSNIPAK
+492 EKVETALNSSIPAK
-506 YGLTTSTAQNTS
+506 YGLTTNTAESTPAT
-518 TALNQDQSTAQS
+518 LNQNQATAQS
-530 APQSIQGVQQPQ
+530 APQSVQGAEQPQ
-542 AAQTSAPVQAG
+542 AQPIQAG
-553 VQNTAQGYQNNV
+553 VQNTVQGYQNNV
-565 SPAYNQQAQFIQDA
+565 SPVYNQQAQFAGDA
-579 PAAQS
+579 PTAQS
-584 VQPTSLDAGNQDLR
+584 VQPTSLDTGSQDLR

-639 EFADNLR
+639 EFANNLR

-776 YRQFYNDLYS
+776 YQQFYNDLYS

-795 DKSIRDGATPEQL
+795 DKSIRDGTTPEQL
-808 QLQDHRTNLQR
+808 QLQDHRTNLQH

-873 IPKSQHAKVIRK
+873 VPKSQHAKVIRK

-896 DLNYGVD
+896 DLNYGAD

-1112 TWREIVPLKYI
+1112 TWREIVPLAYV

-1216 QEMKQTSRELSKQQQ
+1216 QEMKQTGRELSKQQQ
-1231 EQQEPEASV
+1231 EQQEPEASAR
-1240 SDRQAEVEQQKFDK
+1240 DNQAAAEVEQQKLDK

-1350 NLKPGVEHAIPADV
+1350 SLKPGVEHAIPADV
-1364 SNPELRNEN
+1364 SNAELRNEN

-1422 TLNEEAKRAH
+1422 ALNQEAKRAH

-1476 EYDPDVHYIDAG
+1476 EYDPDTHYIDAG

-1604 EINKFENNFL
+1604 EINKFEKKFT

-1809 EQFAKL
+1809 SQFAKL

-2034 FDKAMEVGGALM
+2034 FDKAMEVSGALM

-2067 HGLNHNEAVKYAE
+2067 HGLNHDEAVKYAE

-2156 LGVLL
+2156 LGVLI

-2259 DDERAGRAENAMW
+2259 DDERAGRSENAMW

-2283 ARKTGQAIAAL
+2283 VRKTGQAIAAL

-2422 YLLGYGLEEGTDF
+2422 YLLGYGLEEGTEF

-2448 ETLDKMLDSKKKA
+2448 ETLDKMLESKKKA

-2596 GGRGRSSNG
+2596 GGRGRNG
-2605 VTSADI
+2605 ITSADI

-2659 TKRSKSNL
+2659 TKKSKSNL

>member
-25 PVSNQQNQAPQ
+25 PVSNQQNQTPQ

-65 LQTPNVSMNAADTNK
+65 LQTSNVSMNAADTNK
-80 SVLPTTQPTQQP
+80 SVLPATQPTQQP
-92 NQPANIGYR
+92 QNQPANIGYR

-127 TGANKTLMVTDMANQ
+127 TGADKTLMVTDMANQ
-142 GDKTSQDYLKRT
+142 GDKVSQDYLKRT

-174 GLFGSENQENFQ
+174 GLFGSENQQNFQ

-298 VDKEAGKQVAKQ
+298 AKGAATQVGKQ

-370 HGAGKGIQHGRSAM
+370 HGAGKGIQHGRSAV
-384 SNVINQH
+384 SNAINQH
-391 AQNRNSGNVN
+391 AQNRNSSNVN
-401 QALNPNTNQD
+401 PAFNPNTNQD

-457 ELPDVTSIEPRNRY
+457 DLPDVTSIEPRNRY

-492 EKVETALNSNIPAK
+492 EKVETALNSSIPAK
-506 YGLTTSTAQNTS
+506 YGLTTNTTENTPATINQNQ
-518 TALNQDQSTAQS
+518 ATAQS
-530 APQSIQGVQQPQ
+530 APQSIQGVEQPQ
-542 AAQTSAPVQAG
+542 AQPVQAG
-553 VQNTAQGYQNNV
+553 VQNTTQGYQNNV
-565 SPAYNQQAQFIQDA
+565 SPVYNQQAQFTQDA

-584 VQPTSLDAGNQDLR
+584 IQPANLDIGNQDLR

-776 YRQFYNDLYS
+776 YQQFYNDLYS

-873 IPKSQHAKVIRK
+873 VPKSQHAKVIRK

-896 DLNYGVD
+896 DLNYGAD

-1112 TWREIVPLKYI
+1112 TWREIVPLAYV

-1128 PLDTLAAEAGYDG
+1128 PLDILAAEAGYDG

-1164 EQIRGLYANENI
+1164 EKIRGLYANENI

-1197 DEELERRQEA
+1197 DKELERRQEA

-1216 QEMKQTSRELSKQQQ
+1216 QEMKQTGRELSKQQQ
-1231 EQQEPEASV
+1231 EQQEPEASAR
-1240 SDRQAEVEQQKFDK
+1240 DNQA
-1254 QRQHNERIRQADE
+1254 
-1267 LIRRAYEE
+1267 
-1275 GSRHLLKDV
+1275 
-1284 RENVSRATGLKE
+1284 
-1296 SDVTKAMERIAAE
+1296 AAE
-1309 QKLDITGDRAFRHS
+1309 AEQRAVQEYEGRQF
-1323 NEVPTVMDANGKMRP
+1323 NNVP
-1338 ISELVPDKALQK
+1338 LQGNNAYTK
-1350 NLKPGVEHAIPADV
+1350 GNLYNQTRLSPRDETTPVV
-1364 SNPELRNEN
+1364 R
-1373 YRQMIYKN
+1373 
-1381 DDGTWGSFYEY
+1381 DGLYEY
-1392 RTKDGTWHTTGDVKI
+1392 RQHTKRNKDGKHFISFERRYIGDGA
-1407 KSVHSKFIDDLADDA
+1407 SGEWEPYS
-1422 TLNEEAKRAH
+1422 RAL
-1432 EEGIGA
+1432 
-1438 QYIWRENDRGTNAQL
+1438 YIWKTQTNKIDKANNQQIVQEAL
-1453 VSEFDNMMTTGDK
+1453 RAAKEDGQVEDFVAYTDPKTGSTVVQ
-1466 KEGIPAEKLV
+1466 KL
-1476 EYDPDVHYIDAG
+1476 
-1488 RVVDGRTGQILG
+1488 Q
-1500 NYVEIS
+1500 
-1506 PKGDVT
+1506 GDVT
-1512 LYAGRKKYSLSQ
+1512 
-1524 KDIDWKTIR
+1524 IDGGFVR
-1533 KTKFG
+1533 
-1538 SGVTWTT
+1538 
-1545 EGMIDRIT
+1545 DPRT
-1553 GALRSGKIKSNS
+1553 GEI
-1565 IDYFKSGINKTKE
+1565 
-1578 ALMKIMVELPRKMQ
+1578 
-1592 REALK
+1592 
-1597 EQEVIGN
+1597 IGN
-1604 EINKFENNFL
+1604 HIQATPFGIVNQVNGKYDVMDNDLLAGAKKQNIFSKPKVWHNFIRTMEKTAANSQAVQKF
-1614 KTLPKRVRK
+1614 
-1623 QAQRE
+1623 
-1628 AVYVLEPARPPRG
+1628 
-1641 EKAPSYESR
+1641 
-1650 LESFREVYGDKA
+1650 
-1662 AEALDEY
+1662 
-1669 RSFMRA
+1669 
-1675 LYKNLLLRQNQKRA
+1675 
-1689 EIGQPPILERKD
+1689 KD
-1701 YITHISEMQTD
+1701 FY
-1712 GVARSIIDGVRSAA
+1712 
-1726 MGDTTASGRGDL
+1726 
-1738 PAHLVG
+1738 
-1744 RTDSFKP
+1744 
-1751 NQRFNQFAQAR
+1751 
-1762 FGDVKPENPF
+1762 
-1772 DPVREYSKTALHNIH
+1772 YSKTASFNKYAKEVRQLLDEHKVIARDTERARPRMTRSKEFWDDIGRLTENTLPLHGKTDKYAAFEAKYGERATEAAKKYVEWTRNNYDSLISTLNEVRRRLGKDEIEYRKDYLPHMDKKGNLFGVKPSDISTNLRGDMEAVGRGEIPARLAGISESTKPTKKFNPHEMRRYSKNQDYELNPRKVFENYADLMLYNIH
-1787 MTDAVTMNRS
+1787 MEPVIAYGRS
-1797 LEMAARALSEAK
+1797 LEAAMRALDQTK
-1809 EQFAKL
+1809 VFKD
-1815 GPAGMESL
+1815 PDSL
-1823 ATQVDNIAQDAQNG
+1823 
-1837 RFDKEHA
+1837 
-1844 TTLMKKLYG
+1844 
-1853 FQRAVGKELDG
+1853 
-1864 YTQFRR
+1864 
-1870 KLNYIAK
+1870 
-1877 KGTDKLTSEDLS
+1877 LS
-1889 VLKNAADSI
+1889 TENR
-1898 SNDLVET
+1898 E
-1905 ANDVETLQ
+1905 
-1913 DLSKTAQ
+1913 
-1920 GLGQFVNFVQ
+1920 VNSRQTMAITEFTN
-1930 EHANRLAGKSDAFER
+1930 ELAGKTNKFDRPFVDEVTTGMKILR
-1945 AWKNEN
+1945 KLEN
-1951 VDAMSKLGRKTLRGA
+1951 INGA
-1966 QKMAAL
+1966 NKIMGNL
-1972 SKIVGNVN
+1972 SSVL
-1980 SAMAQTLS
+1980 AQTLNLPETIRQNGLKSTGRS
-1988 ITDLVGTTDTKSMMK
+1988 ILKAFDRDVKEAMKQSNFLGERYTDT
-2003 AFKTMRDPKIME
+2003 R
-2015 ASDAVVSRYI
+2015 
-2025 KDTLSKKGK
+2025 GK
-2034 FDKAMEVGGALM
+2034 FTKTKWQKFSEGVSKFTLMDLIERKFIELNWGANYIRLRKEGLTGFELMKQTDMACERSVGG
-2046 DVIESNTIRFEFAAK
+2046 R
-2061 YNQGKQ
+2061 
-2067 HGLNHNEAVKYAE
+2067 GLGAM
-2080 RFINDTVTFRDS
+2080 
-2092 ISTPRAYNR
+2092 PLAYK
-2101 TIWSTLLQF
+2101 STLGKIFLQF
-2110 TREVAQQ
+2110 TYETNEVAI
-2117 NRYRWN
+2117 NKAEHRKRILKDLKSGN
-2123 QMTPRQQIKTLVTTT
+2123 LKAASGGVVRSAESFVTILALNSLIKGITGMAPLPDVPG
-2138 LMYSLYEAITGN
+2138 AIT
-2150 KPGSDI
+2150 DI
-2156 LGVLL
+2156 IKGF
-2161 QTAFDFAGQ
+2161 Q
-2170 GDDDRDD
+2170 DDDDDD
-2177 DEKTL
+2177 DEKRNPWVNATTRTIEEVAKGNPLLSATL
-2182 EARLGRALQRVGA
+2182 NA
-2195 ETVSGI
+2195 I
-2201 PTIAGAM
+2201 PKT
-2208 NVILPSKE
+2208 E
-2216 DRKKIFGTDS
+2216 RKKLFGSDS
-2226 SLGRYDGG
+2226 DYGRFDGATGVAQTGTNALMALFNAASGNWDDAATNIGG
-2234 VALASPIKSLLNT
+2234 V
-2247 GESIGKALSADD
+2247 
-2259 DDERAGRAENAMW
+2259 
-2272 NVVKELPMGSQ
+2272 LPMGSQ
-2283 ARKTGQAIAAL
+2283 ARKTVTAHDILQKGYYEDKQGNRTDVDTGPL
-2294 MRGHTQKANGDIG
+2294 NWMRGLMFGKNAIMPRDENVVNETSTREAESDGFSINDLDAKTAKYTKKAIRNG
-2307 VEIDRGNIL
+2307 N
-2316 GDVQSLLFG
+2316 
-2325 PNARWEVQKDK
+2325 
-2336 GTDNWLI
+2336 
-2343 AATPTNAAGAPSTVQ
+2343 
-2358 GVKAGEL
+2358 
-2365 SLDGLSKKD
+2365 
-2374 VKSLKKSI
+2374 LKI
-2382 KKGDT
+2382 E
-2387 VISDGVALTKDG
+2387 DGVALTKDG

-2525 EKDHDTLLNTL
+2525 EKDHGTLLNTL

-2596 GGRGRSSNG
+2596 GGRGRNG
-2605 VTSADI
+2605 ITSADI

-2659 TKRSKSNL
+2659 AKKSKSSL

>member
-25 PVSNQQNQAPQ
+25 PVSNQQNQTPQ

-65 LQTPNVSMNAADTNK
+65 LQTSNVSMNAADTNK
-80 SVLPTTQPTQQP
+80 SVLPATQPTQQP
-92 NQPANIGYR
+92 QNQPANIGYR

-127 TGANKTLMVTDMANQ
+127 TGADKTLMVTDMANQ
-142 GDKTSQDYLKRT
+142 GDKVSQDYLKRT

-174 GLFGSENQENFQ
+174 GLFGSENQQNFQ

-298 VDKEAGKQVAKQ
+298 AKGAATQVGKQ

-370 HGAGKGIQHGRSAM
+370 HGAGKGIQHGRSAV
-384 SNVINQH
+384 SNAINQH
-391 AQNRNSGNVN
+391 AQNRNSSNVN
-401 QALNPNTNQD
+401 PAFNPNTNQD

-457 ELPDVTSIEPRNRY
+457 DLPDVTSIEPRNRY

-492 EKVETALNSNIPAK
+492 EKVETALNSSIPAK
-506 YGLTTSTAQNTS
+506 YGLTTSTAQNTPA
-518 TALNQDQSTAQS
+518 TLNQDQATAQS
-530 APQSIQGVQQPQ
+530 APQSVQGVEQPQ
-542 AAQTSAPVQAG
+542 AQPVQAG
-553 VQNTAQGYQNNV
+553 VQNTTQGYQNNV
-565 SPAYNQQAQFIQDA
+565 SPVYNQQAQFTQDA

-584 VQPTSLDAGNQDLR
+584 IQPANLDIGNQDLR

-776 YRQFYNDLYS
+776 YQQFYNDLYS

-873 IPKSQHAKVIRK
+873 VPKSQHAKVIRK

-896 DLNYGVD
+896 DLNYGAD

-1035 TPRVSRAELDSVNAD
+1035 NPRVSRAELDSVNAD

-1112 TWREIVPLKYI
+1112 TWREIVPLAYV

-1128 PLDTLAAEAGYDG
+1128 PLDILAAEAGYDG

-1164 EQIRGLYANENI
+1164 EKIRGLYANENI

-1197 DEELERRQEA
+1197 DKELERRQEA

-1216 QEMKQTSRELSKQQQ
+1216 QEMKQTGRELSKQQQ
-1231 EQQEPEASV
+1231 EQQEPEASAR
-1240 SDRQAEVEQQKFDK
+1240 DNQA
-1254 QRQHNERIRQADE
+1254 
-1267 LIRRAYEE
+1267 
-1275 GSRHLLKDV
+1275 
-1284 RENVSRATGLKE
+1284 
-1296 SDVTKAMERIAAE
+1296 AAE
-1309 QKLDITGDRAFRHS
+1309 AEQRAVQEYEGRQF
-1323 NEVPTVMDANGKMRP
+1323 NNVP
-1338 ISELVPDKALQK
+1338 LQGNNAYTK
-1350 NLKPGVEHAIPADV
+1350 GNLYNQTRLSPRDETTPVV
-1364 SNPELRNEN
+1364 R
-1373 YRQMIYKN
+1373 
-1381 DDGTWGSFYEY
+1381 DGLYEY
-1392 RTKDGTWHTTGDVKI
+1392 RQHTKRNKDGKHFISFERRYIGDGA
-1407 KSVHSKFIDDLADDA
+1407 SGEWEPYS
-1422 TLNEEAKRAH
+1422 RAL
-1432 EEGIGA
+1432 
-1438 QYIWRENDRGTNAQL
+1438 YIWKTQTNKIDKANNQQIVQEAL
-1453 VSEFDNMMTTGDK
+1453 RAAKEDGQVEDFVAYTDPKTGSTVVQ
-1466 KEGIPAEKLV
+1466 KL
-1476 EYDPDVHYIDAG
+1476 
-1488 RVVDGRTGQILG
+1488 Q
-1500 NYVEIS
+1500 
-1506 PKGDVT
+1506 GDVT
-1512 LYAGRKKYSLSQ
+1512 
-1524 KDIDWKTIR
+1524 IDGGFVR
-1533 KTKFG
+1533 
-1538 SGVTWTT
+1538 
-1545 EGMIDRIT
+1545 DPRT
-1553 GALRSGKIKSNS
+1553 GEI
-1565 IDYFKSGINKTKE
+1565 
-1578 ALMKIMVELPRKMQ
+1578 
-1592 REALK
+1592 
-1597 EQEVIGN
+1597 IGN
-1604 EINKFENNFL
+1604 HIQATPFGIVNQVNGKYDVMDNDLLAGAKKQNIFSKPKVWHNFIRTMEKTAANSQAVQKF
-1614 KTLPKRVRK
+1614 
-1623 QAQRE
+1623 
-1628 AVYVLEPARPPRG
+1628 
-1641 EKAPSYESR
+1641 
-1650 LESFREVYGDKA
+1650 
-1662 AEALDEY
+1662 
-1669 RSFMRA
+1669 
-1675 LYKNLLLRQNQKRA
+1675 
-1689 EIGQPPILERKD
+1689 KD
-1701 YITHISEMQTD
+1701 FY
-1712 GVARSIIDGVRSAA
+1712 
-1726 MGDTTASGRGDL
+1726 
-1738 PAHLVG
+1738 
-1744 RTDSFKP
+1744 
-1751 NQRFNQFAQAR
+1751 
-1762 FGDVKPENPF
+1762 
-1772 DPVREYSKTALHNIH
+1772 YSKTASFNKYAKEVRQLLDEHKVIARDTERARPRMTRSKEFWDDIGRLTENTLPLHGKTDKYAAFEAKYGERATEAAKKYVEWTRNNYDSLISTLNEVRRRLGKDEIEYRKDYLPHMDKKGNLFGVKPSDISTNLRGDMEAVGRGEIPARLAGISESTKPTKKFNPHEMRRYSKNQDYELNPRKVFENYADLMLYNIH
-1787 MTDAVTMNRS
+1787 MEPVIAYGRS
-1797 LEMAARALSEAK
+1797 LEAAMRALDQTK
-1809 EQFAKL
+1809 VFKD
-1815 GPAGMESL
+1815 PDSL
-1823 ATQVDNIAQDAQNG
+1823 
-1837 RFDKEHA
+1837 
-1844 TTLMKKLYG
+1844 
-1853 FQRAVGKELDG
+1853 
-1864 YTQFRR
+1864 
-1870 KLNYIAK
+1870 
-1877 KGTDKLTSEDLS
+1877 LS
-1889 VLKNAADSI
+1889 TENR
-1898 SNDLVET
+1898 E
-1905 ANDVETLQ
+1905 
-1913 DLSKTAQ
+1913 
-1920 GLGQFVNFVQ
+1920 VNSRQTMAITEFTN
-1930 EHANRLAGKSDAFER
+1930 ELAGKTNKFDRPFVDEVTTGMKILR
-1945 AWKNEN
+1945 KLEN
-1951 VDAMSKLGRKTLRGA
+1951 INGA
-1966 QKMAAL
+1966 NKIMGNL
-1972 SKIVGNVN
+1972 SSVL
-1980 SAMAQTLS
+1980 AQTLNLPETIRQNGLKSTGRS
-1988 ITDLVGTTDTKSMMK
+1988 ILKAFDRDVKEAMKQSNFLGERYTDT
-2003 AFKTMRDPKIME
+2003 R
-2015 ASDAVVSRYI
+2015 
-2025 KDTLSKKGK
+2025 GK
-2034 FDKAMEVGGALM
+2034 FTKTKWQKFSEGVSKFTLMDLIERKFIELNWGANYIRLRKEGLTGFELMKQTDMACERSVGG
-2046 DVIESNTIRFEFAAK
+2046 R
-2061 YNQGKQ
+2061 
-2067 HGLNHNEAVKYAE
+2067 GLGAM
-2080 RFINDTVTFRDS
+2080 
-2092 ISTPRAYNR
+2092 PLAYK
-2101 TIWSTLLQF
+2101 STLGKIFLQF
-2110 TREVAQQ
+2110 TYETNEVAI
-2117 NRYRWN
+2117 NKAEHRKRILKDLKSGN
-2123 QMTPRQQIKTLVTTT
+2123 LKAASGGVVRSAESFVTILALNSLIKGITGMAPLPDVPG
-2138 LMYSLYEAITGN
+2138 AIT
-2150 KPGSDI
+2150 DI
-2156 LGVLL
+2156 IKGF
-2161 QTAFDFAGQ
+2161 Q
-2170 GDDDRDD
+2170 DDDDDD
-2177 DEKTL
+2177 DEKRNPWVNATTRTIEEVAKGNPLLSATL
-2182 EARLGRALQRVGA
+2182 NA
-2195 ETVSGI
+2195 I
-2201 PTIAGAM
+2201 PKT
-2208 NVILPSKE
+2208 E
-2216 DRKKIFGTDS
+2216 RKKLFGSDS
-2226 SLGRYDGG
+2226 DYGRFDGATGVAQTGTNALMALFNAASGNWDDAATNIGG
-2234 VALASPIKSLLNT
+2234 V
-2247 GESIGKALSADD
+2247 
-2259 DDERAGRAENAMW
+2259 
-2272 NVVKELPMGSQ
+2272 LPMGSQ
-2283 ARKTGQAIAAL
+2283 ARKTVTAHDILQKGYYEDKQGNRTDVDTGPL
-2294 MRGHTQKANGDIG
+2294 NWMRGLMFGKNAIMPRDENVVNETSTREAESDGFSINDLDAKTAKYTKKAIRNG
-2307 VEIDRGNIL
+2307 N
-2316 GDVQSLLFG
+2316 
-2325 PNARWEVQKDK
+2325 
-2336 GTDNWLI
+2336 
-2343 AATPTNAAGAPSTVQ
+2343 
-2358 GVKAGEL
+2358 
-2365 SLDGLSKKD
+2365 
-2374 VKSLKKSI
+2374 LKI
-2382 KKGDT
+2382 E
-2387 VISDGVALTKDG
+2387 DGVALTKDG

-2525 EKDHDTLLNTL
+2525 EKDHGTLLNTL

-2596 GGRGRSSNG
+2596 GGRGRNG
-2605 VTSADI
+2605 ITSADI

-2659 TKRSKSNL
+2659 AKKSKSSL